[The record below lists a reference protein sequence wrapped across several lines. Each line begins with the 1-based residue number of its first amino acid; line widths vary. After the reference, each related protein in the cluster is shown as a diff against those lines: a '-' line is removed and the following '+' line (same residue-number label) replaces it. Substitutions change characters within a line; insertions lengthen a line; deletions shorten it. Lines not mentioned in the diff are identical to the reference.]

1 MKWNQLLRKEFTEII
16 KSKKILIPIIAVL
29 FVPILYAGMFLW
41 AFWDPYKQ
49 LDDLPVAV
57 VNLDKG
63 AVFDG
68 KPIEVGKGLVDNLK
82 DNTSFKWE
90 FVSEKEA
97 EKGMEGRK
105 YYMLVRIPDDFS
117 SNATTLL
124 KDDPKPLNLEY
135 IPNESL
141 NFLSSQIGG
150 TAIEKIKGE
159 VSSTLTKTYAEKMFD
174 SIQDVS
180 KGLAD
185 GAEGA
190 NKLHD
195 GSSELH
201 DGSSKVTDGLHTLQG
216 KSGEMK
222 DGAQKLADGS
232 NKLVDGSGK
241 VTNGLNTLNSKTGE
255 MQTGIGKLVDGSG
268 KVTDGLHVLNSNVG
282 IGKLVSGSGKVT
294 DGLHVLNSNAGIGK
308 LVSGSGKVTD
318 GLHVLNSN
326 AGIGKLVDGSGKVT
340 DGLHALNSN
349 AGIGKLVDGS
359 GKVTNGLN
367 MLNSKTG
374 EMQTGIGKLVSG
386 SGKVTDGLNTL
397 NSKTGEMQKGI
408 GELRDGSEKVTGGLN
423 ELVSKSGDL
432 KTGTTDLSNGMG
444 KLVEGR
450 SQLEKGS
457 QEIQKGLQDLNSN
470 VQKSAAGLEEM
481 QSKVPSIL
489 NTVNEKIDGAG
500 ANVNQLNELTQSTA
514 GDAKT
519 AAQDVAN
526 LQKQIESLPKEY
538 QEQLQPFIT
547 SAVKSTATVQQ
558 KAAGVAGG
566 TNKLNEEVKQL
577 KGEIHQTTNGLQ
589 NKLPN
594 PEGVKTLAGGIEKLT
609 NAQNEFVSKFHGFG
623 EGLDKAKIGANKLKD
638 GSVQLIDGVTQL
650 QSGSGKVTAGL
661 GELYAGANQMA
672 GGINQLA
679 DGSAQVTGGLGTV
692 SERAN
697 QMAGGINQLA
707 DGSSQVTGGL
717 GTVSV
722 GVSKLAD
729 GSGQVTD
736 GLGTVSVGVSKLADG
751 SGQVTGGLGTVSVGV
766 SKLADGS
773 SQVTGGLGTVSVAVN
788 QLADGSSQVTGG
800 LGTLSAGANQMSG
813 GITQLTDGSSQVTT
827 GLGTLNGGLNQ
838 MSTGSTQ
845 LIDGVNKLADGS
857 GKVTDGLV
865 KVNDGS
871 GELAEKLGEGAE
883 KTGEVKGTDKTYD
896 MFASPVKVKTEKM
909 AEVPNYGT
917 GFTPY
922 FLSLGLFVGALLLSI
937 VYPLRDTVGVP
948 KSGFSWF
955 ISKFGVL
962 LSVGI
967 IQAIVADVILLFGLG
982 VEVQSIPYFIL
993 FSIVTSLAFIA
1004 LIQCLVTAFGDAGRF
1019 IAIITLIIQLT
1030 TSAGTFPLELIPKF
1044 LQPFNAWLPMT
1055 YSVSGLKAVVSSG
1068 DFNFMWQN
1076 IGMLMIFIVVL
1087 SLGTIASLTLMHK
1100 RQFKNVAENQS
1111 VEA

>member
-1 MKWNQLLRKEFTEII
+1 MKGNQLLRKEFTQII

-97 EKGMEGRK
+97 KKGMEDRK

-124 KDDPKPLNLEY
+124 KDEPKPLNLEY

-222 DGAQKLADGS
+222 DGVGKLF
-232 NKLVDGSGK
+232 DGSGK
-241 VTNGLNTLNSKTGE
+241 VTAGLNTLNGKTGE
-255 MQTGIGKLVDGSG
+255 MQIGIGKLVD
-268 KVTDGLHVLNSNVG
+268 
-282 IGKLVSGSGKVT
+282 
-294 DGLHVLNSNAGIGK
+294 
-308 LVSGSGKVTD
+308 GSGKVTD

-326 AGIGKLVDGSGKVT
+326 AGIGKLVD
-340 DGLHALNSN
+340 
-349 AGIGKLVDGS
+349 
-359 GKVTNGLN
+359 
-367 MLNSKTG
+367 
-374 EMQTGIGKLVSG
+374 G

-423 ELVSKSGDL
+423 KLVSKSGEL
-432 KTGTTDLSNGMG
+432 QTGTTDLSNGMEA
-444 KLVEGR
+444 LVEGQ

-457 QEIQKGLQDLNSN
+457 QEIQKGLQELNSN
-470 VQKSAAGLEEM
+470 VQKSVAGLGEM
-481 QSKVPSIL
+481 QLKVPAIL

-500 ANVNQLNELTQSTA
+500 ANVNELNELTQSTA

-547 SAVKSTATVQQ
+547 NAVKSTATVQQ
-558 KAAGVAGG
+558 KSAGVAGG

-577 KGEIHQTTNGLQ
+577 KGEIDQKTSDAQ
-589 NKLPN
+589 NELPN
-594 PEGVKTLAGGIEKLT
+594 TAKLQSLTDGIEKLAS
-609 NAQNEFVSKFHGFG
+609 AQKGFVGNFQGFG
-623 EGLDKAKIGANKLKD
+623 TKLNAAKEGANKFKNES
-638 GSVQLIDGVTQL
+638 GQLID
-650 QSGSGKVTAGL
+650 A
-661 GELYAGANQMA
+661 
-672 GGINQLA
+672 INQLA
-679 DGSAQVTGGLGTV
+679 DGSGKVTGGLDTFSAV
-692 SERAN
+692 AN
-697 QMAGGINQLA
+697 QMAGG
-707 DGSSQVTGGL
+707 
-717 GTVSV
+717 
-722 GVSKLAD
+722 
-729 GSGQVTD
+729 
-736 GLGTVSVGVSKLADG
+736 
-751 SGQVTGGLGTVSVGV
+751 
-766 SKLADGS
+766 
-773 SQVTGGLGTVSVAVN
+773 VN
-788 QLADGSSQVTGG
+788 QLADGSSKVTGGLGQLSVGVTKLADGSNQVTGG
-800 LGTLSAGANQMSG
+800 LGTLSAGAGQMSG
-813 GITQLTDGSSQVTT
+813 GIMQLANGSGQVTT
-827 GLGTLNGGLNQ
+827 GLSTL
-838 MSTGSTQ
+838 SIGSIQ

-865 KVNDGS
+865 KVNNGS

-967 IQAIVADVILLFGLG
+967 IQAVVADVILLFGLG

-1076 IGMLMIFIVVL
+1076 IGILMIFIVVL
-1087 SLGTIASLTLMHK
+1087 SLGTIASLTWMHK
-1100 RQFKNVAENQS
+1100 RQFRNIAENQS
-1111 VEA
+1111 IEA

>member
-97 EKGMEGRK
+97 KKGMEGRK
-105 YYMLVRIPDDFS
+105 YYMLVRIPNDFS

-222 DGAQKLADGS
+222 DGVGKLADGS
-232 NKLVDGSGK
+232 NKLVDGSGKVTAGLNTLNSKTGIGKLQDGSGKVTDGLNTLNGKTGEMQTGIGKLVDGSGK

-255 MQTGIGKLVDGSG
+255 
-268 KVTDGLHVLNSNVG
+268 
-282 IGKLVSGSGKVT
+282 
-294 DGLHVLNSNAGIGK
+294 
-308 LVSGSGKVTD
+308 
-318 GLHVLNSN
+318 
-326 AGIGKLVDGSGKVT
+326 
-340 DGLHALNSN
+340 
-349 AGIGKLVDGS
+349 
-359 GKVTNGLN
+359 
-367 MLNSKTG
+367 
-374 EMQTGIGKLVSG
+374 
-386 SGKVTDGLNTL
+386 
-397 NSKTGEMQKGI
+397 
-408 GELRDGSEKVTGGLN
+408 LRDGSEKVTGGLN
-423 ELVSKSGDL
+423 KLVSKSGEL
-432 KTGTTDLSNGMG
+432 QTGTTDLSNGMG
-444 KLVEGR
+444 KLAEGQ

-457 QEIQKGLQDLNSN
+457 QEIQKGLQELNSN
-470 VQKSAAGLEEM
+470 VQKSAVGLEEM

-514 GDAKT
+514 GDAKN
-519 AAQDVAN
+519 AAQEVAN

-538 QEQLQPFIT
+538 QEQLQPFVT

-577 KGEIHQTTNGLQ
+577 TGEIHQTTNGLQ

-594 PEGVKTLAGGIEKLT
+594 PAGVKTLAGGVEKLT

-623 EGLDKAKIGANKLKD
+623 EGLDKAKIGADKLKD

-661 GELYAGANQMA
+661 GQLSAGA
-672 GGINQLA
+672 NQLA
-679 DGSAQVTGGLGTV
+679 DGSNQVTGGLGTLSV
-692 SERAN
+692 GAN

-717 GTVSV
+717 GTLSV
-722 GVSKLAD
+722 GVTKLAD
-729 GSGQVTD
+729 GS
-736 GLGTVSVGVSKLADG
+736 
-751 SGQVTGGLGTVSVGV
+751 
-766 SKLADGS
+766 
-773 SQVTGGLGTVSVAVN
+773 N
-788 QLADGSSQVTGG
+788 
-800 LGTLSAGANQMSG
+800 
-813 GITQLTDGSSQVTT
+813 QVTT
-827 GLGTLNGGLNQ
+827 GLGGLNGGLNK

-1068 DFNFMWQN
+1068 DFDFMWQN
-1076 IGMLMIFIVVL
+1076 VGVLMIFIVVL
-1087 SLGTIASLTLMHK
+1087 SLGTIASLTWMHK
-1100 RQFKNVAENQS
+1100 RQFRNIAENQS

>member
-1 MKWNQLLRKEFTEII
+1 MKGNQLLRKEFTEII

-63 AVFDG
+63 ALFDG

-82 DNTSFKWE
+82 DNKSFKWE

-97 EKGMEGRK
+97 KKGMEGRK

-124 KDDPKPLNLEY
+124 KDNPKPLNLEY

-150 TAIEKIKGE
+150 TAIEKIKTE

-222 DGAQKLADGS
+222 DGVQKLADGS

-241 VTNGLNTLNSKTGE
+241 VTAGLNTLNSKTGE
-255 MQTGIGKLVDGSG
+255 MQTGIGKLQDGSG
-268 KVTDGLHVLNSNVG
+268 KVTG
-282 IGKLVSGSGKVT
+282 
-294 DGLHVLNSNAGIGK
+294 
-308 LVSGSGKVTD
+308 
-318 GLHVLNSN
+318 
-326 AGIGKLVDGSGKVT
+326 
-340 DGLHALNSN
+340 
-349 AGIGKLVDGS
+349 
-359 GKVTNGLN
+359 
-367 MLNSKTG
+367 
-374 EMQTGIGKLVSG
+374 
-386 SGKVTDGLNTL
+386 GLNTL
-397 NSKTGEMQKGI
+397 NSKT

-423 ELVSKSGDL
+423 KLVSKSVEL
-432 KTGTTDLSNGMG
+432 QTGTTNLSNGMG
-444 KLVEGR
+444 KLVEGQ

-457 QEIQKGLQDLNSN
+457 QAIQKGLQDLNSN

-481 QSKVPSIL
+481 QAKVPSIL

-500 ANVNQLNELTQSTA
+500 ANVNRLNELTQSTA
-514 GDAKT
+514 GDAKN
-519 AAQDVAN
+519 AAQEVAN

-547 SAVKSTATVQQ
+547 SAVKSTETVQQ

-566 TNKLNEEVKQL
+566 TNKLNEQVKQL
-577 KGEIHQTTNGLQ
+577 KGEIDQKTSGLQ

-594 PEGVKTLAGGIEKLT
+594 SEGVKTLADGIEKLT
-609 NAQNEFVSKFHGFG
+609 NAQNEFVSKFYGFG
-623 EGLDKAKIGANKLKD
+623 EGLDNAKIGADKLKD

-661 GELYAGANQMA
+661 GQLSAG
-672 GGINQLA
+672 
-679 DGSAQVTGGLGTV
+679 
-692 SERAN
+692 
-697 QMAGGINQLA
+697 
-707 DGSSQVTGGL
+707 
-717 GTVSV
+717 
-722 GVSKLAD
+722 
-729 GSGQVTD
+729 
-736 GLGTVSVGVSKLADG
+736 
-751 SGQVTGGLGTVSVGV
+751 
-766 SKLADGS
+766 
-773 SQVTGGLGTVSVAVN
+773 VN
-788 QLADGSSQVTGG
+788 QLADGSSKVTGG
-800 LGTLSAGANQMSG
+800 LGTLSAGANQMTG
-813 GITQLTDGSSQVTT
+813 GITQLADGSSQVTT

-838 MSTGSTQ
+838 MSNGSIQ

-896 MFASPVKVKTEKM
+896 MFASPVKVKTEKI

-993 FSIVTSLAFIA
+993 FSIITSLAFIA

-1019 IAIITLIIQLT
+1019 IAIITLIMQLT

-1068 DFNFMWQN
+1068 DFDFMWQN

>member
-1 MKWNQLLRKEFTEII
+1 MKGNQLLRKEFTQII

-97 EKGMEGRK
+97 KKGMEGRK

-124 KDDPKPLNLEY
+124 KDEPKPLNLEY

-190 NKLHD
+190 SKLHD

-222 DGAQKLADGS
+222 DGVQKLADGS

-255 MQTGIGKLVDGSG
+255 MQIGIGKLVDGSG
-268 KVTDGLHVLNSNVG
+268 KVTDGLHVLNSN
-282 IGKLVSGSGKVT
+282 
-294 DGLHVLNSNAGIGK
+294 AGIGK
-308 LVSGSGKVTD
+308 L
-318 GLHVLNSN
+318 
-326 AGIGKLVDGSGKVT
+326 I
-340 DGLHALNSN
+340 
-349 AGIGKLVDGS
+349 DGS

-367 MLNSKTG
+367 TLNSKTG
-374 EMQTGIGKLVSG
+374 EMQTGIGKLIDG

-408 GELRDGSEKVTGGLN
+408 DELHDGSEKVTGGLN
-423 ELVSKSGDL
+423 KLVSKSGEL
-432 KTGTTDLSNGMG
+432 KIGTTDLSNGMEA
-444 KLVEGR
+444 LVEGQR
-450 SQLEKGS
+450 QLEKWS
-457 QEIQKGLQDLNSN
+457 QEIQKGLQDLSSN
-470 VQKSAAGLEEM
+470 VQKSTAALEEM
-481 QSKVPSIL
+481 QSKDPAIL
-489 NTVNEKIDGAG
+489 STVNEKIDGAG

-514 GDAKT
+514 GDAKN

-547 SAVKSTATVQQ
+547 NAVKSTATVQQ

-577 KGEIHQTTNGLQ
+577 KGEINQKTGNGQ
-589 NKLPN
+589 SKLPN
-594 PEGVKTLAGGIEKLT
+594 PAELQSLTVGIERLSSAQTGVVEKFQGFGVKLN
-609 NAQNEFVSKFHGFG
+609 NAKE
-623 EGLDKAKIGANKLKD
+623 GANTLKNESGHLIDAINQLAD
-638 GSVQLIDGVTQL
+638 GSD
-650 QSGSGKVTAGL
+650 KVTGGL
-661 GELYAGANQMA
+661 GALSAGANQMA
-672 GGINQLA
+672 GG
-679 DGSAQVTGGLGTV
+679 
-692 SERAN
+692 
-697 QMAGGINQLA
+697 
-707 DGSSQVTGGL
+707 
-717 GTVSV
+717 
-722 GVSKLAD
+722 
-729 GSGQVTD
+729 
-736 GLGTVSVGVSKLADG
+736 
-751 SGQVTGGLGTVSVGV
+751 
-766 SKLADGS
+766 
-773 SQVTGGLGTVSVAVN
+773 VN
-788 QLADGSSQVTGG
+788 QLANGSSQVTGG
-800 LGTLSAGANQMSG
+800 LGTLSAGANQMAG
-813 GITQLTDGSSQVTT
+813 GVNQLATGSSQVTGGLGTLSVGVSKLADGSKQVT
-827 GLGTLNGGLNQ
+827 GGLGSLSVGVNQMAGGVTQLADGSGQVTTGIGTLNGGLNK

-845 LIDGVNKLADGS
+845 LNDGVNKLADGS

-967 IQAIVADVILLFGLG
+967 IQAVVADVILLFGLG

-1076 IGMLMIFIVVL
+1076 IGILMIFIVAL
-1087 SLGTIASLTLMHK
+1087 SLGTIASLTWMHK
-1100 RQFKNVAENQS
+1100 RQFRNIAENQS
-1111 VEA
+1111 IEA

>member
-97 EKGMEGRK
+97 KKGMEGRK
-105 YYMLVRIPDDFS
+105 YYMLVRIPDNFS

-222 DGAQKLADGS
+222 DGVQKLADGS
-232 NKLVDGSGK
+232 NKLVDGSGKVTNGLNTLNSKTGEMQIGIGKLLDGSGK

-268 KVTDGLHVLNSNVG
+268 KVTDGL
-282 IGKLVSGSGKVT
+282 
-294 DGLHVLNSNAGIGK
+294 
-308 LVSGSGKVTD
+308 
-318 GLHVLNSN
+318 
-326 AGIGKLVDGSGKVT
+326 
-340 DGLHALNSN
+340 
-349 AGIGKLVDGS
+349 
-359 GKVTNGLN
+359 
-367 MLNSKTG
+367 
-374 EMQTGIGKLVSG
+374 
-386 SGKVTDGLNTL
+386 NTL

-423 ELVSKSGDL
+423 QLVSKSGEL
-432 KTGTTDLSNGMG
+432 KAGTTDLSNGMG
-444 KLVEGR
+444 KLAEGQ
-450 SQLEKGS
+450 SQLEKWS

-470 VQKSAAGLEEM
+470 VQKSAAGLGEM
-481 QSKVPSIL
+481 QSEIPSIL
-489 NTVNEKIDGAG
+489 NAVNEKIDGAG
-500 ANVNQLNELTQSTA
+500 ENVNQLNELTQSTA
-514 GDAKT
+514 GDAKN
-519 AAQDVAN
+519 AAQEVAN

-558 KAAGVAGG
+558 KASGVAGG

-577 KGEIHQTTNGLQ
+577 KGEIHQKTNGLQ

-594 PEGVKTLAGGIEKLT
+594 PAGVKTLAGGIEKLT

-623 EGLDKAKIGANKLKD
+623 EGLDNAKIGADKLKD

-650 QSGSGKVTAGL
+650 QNGSGKVTAGL
-661 GELYAGANQMA
+661 GALSAGANQMA
-672 GGINQLA
+672 GG
-679 DGSAQVTGGLGTV
+679 
-692 SERAN
+692 
-697 QMAGGINQLA
+697 
-707 DGSSQVTGGL
+707 
-717 GTVSV
+717 
-722 GVSKLAD
+722 
-729 GSGQVTD
+729 
-736 GLGTVSVGVSKLADG
+736 
-751 SGQVTGGLGTVSVGV
+751 
-766 SKLADGS
+766 
-773 SQVTGGLGTVSVAVN
+773 VN

-800 LGTLSAGANQMSG
+800 LGTLSAGANQMAG
-813 GITQLTDGSSQVTT
+813 GVNQLADGSSQVTGGLGTLSVGANQMTGGVNQLADGSGQVTT
-827 GLGTLNGGLNQ
+827 GLGTLNGGLNK

-967 IQAIVADVILLFGLG
+967 IQAVVADIILLFGLG

-1076 IGMLMIFIVVL
+1076 IGILMIFIVVL
-1087 SLGTIASLTLMHK
+1087 SLGTIASLTWMHK
-1100 RQFKNVAENQS
+1100 RQFRNIAENQS
-1111 VEA
+1111 IEA

>member
-1 MKWNQLLRKEFTEII
+1 MKGNQLLRKEFTQII

-97 EKGMEGRK
+97 KKGMEGRK

-124 KDDPKPLNLEY
+124 KDEPKPLNLEY

-159 VSSTLTKTYAEKMFD
+159 VASTLTKTYAEKMFD

-190 NKLHD
+190 SKLHD
-195 GSSELH
+195 GSNELH
-201 DGSSKVTDGLHTLQG
+201 DGSSKVTEGLHTLQG

-222 DGAQKLADGS
+222 DGVQKLADGS
-232 NKLVDGSGK
+232 NKLQDGSGK
-241 VTNGLNTLNSKTGE
+241 VTAGLNTLNSKNGIGKLQDGSGKVTDGLNMLNSKTGE

-268 KVTDGLHVLNSNVG
+268 KVTN
-282 IGKLVSGSGKVT
+282 
-294 DGLHVLNSNAGIGK
+294 
-308 LVSGSGKVTD
+308 
-318 GLHVLNSN
+318 
-326 AGIGKLVDGSGKVT
+326 
-340 DGLHALNSN
+340 
-349 AGIGKLVDGS
+349 
-359 GKVTNGLN
+359 
-367 MLNSKTG
+367 
-374 EMQTGIGKLVSG
+374 
-386 SGKVTDGLNTL
+386 GLNTL
-397 NSKTGEMQKGI
+397 NSKTGE
-408 GELRDGSEKVTGGLN
+408 LRDGSEKVTDGLN
-423 ELVSKSGDL
+423 KLVSKSGEL
-432 KTGTTDLSNGMG
+432 QTGTTDLSNGMG
-444 KLVEGR
+444 KLAEGQ

-457 QEIQKGLQDLNSN
+457 QEIQKGLQELNSN
-470 VQKSAAGLEEM
+470 VQKSAGALAEM

-500 ANVNQLNELTQSTA
+500 ANVNQLNEFTQSTA

-526 LQKQIESLPKEY
+526 LQKQIEGLPKEY
-538 QEQLQPFIT
+538 QEQLQPFVT

-577 KGEIHQTTNGLQ
+577 KGEISEKTSGMQS
-589 NKLPN
+589 KMPN
-594 PEGVKTLAGGIEKLT
+594 PEDVGNLTSGIKKLT
-609 NAQNEFVSKFHGFG
+609 NAQNEFVSKFQGLG
-623 EGLDKAKIGANKLKD
+623 EGLGNAKVGVDKLKN

-661 GELYAGANQMA
+661 GQLSAGA
-672 GGINQLA
+672 NQLA
-679 DGSAQVTGGLGTV
+679 DGSNQVTGGLGTLSV
-692 SERAN
+692 GAN

-717 GTVSV
+717 GTLSV
-722 GVSKLAD
+722 GVTKLAD
-729 GSGQVTD
+729 GS
-736 GLGTVSVGVSKLADG
+736 
-751 SGQVTGGLGTVSVGV
+751 
-766 SKLADGS
+766 
-773 SQVTGGLGTVSVAVN
+773 N
-788 QLADGSSQVTGG
+788 
-800 LGTLSAGANQMSG
+800 
-813 GITQLTDGSSQVTT
+813 QVTT
-827 GLGTLNGGLNQ
+827 GLGNLNGGLNQ

-1076 IGMLMIFIVVL
+1076 VGVLMIFIVVL
-1087 SLGTIASLTLMHK
+1087 SLGTIASLTWMHK
-1100 RQFKNVAENQS
+1100 RQFRNIAENQS
-1111 VEA
+1111 IEA

>member
-1 MKWNQLLRKEFTEII
+1 M
-16 KSKKILIPIIAVL
+16 
-29 FVPILYAGMFLW
+29 
-41 AFWDPYKQ
+41 
-49 LDDLPVAV
+49 
-57 VNLDKG
+57 
-63 AVFDG
+63 
-68 KPIEVGKGLVDNLK
+68 
-82 DNTSFKWE
+82 
-90 FVSEKEA
+90 
-97 EKGMEGRK
+97 
-105 YYMLVRIPDDFS
+105 
-117 SNATTLL
+117 
-124 KDDPKPLNLEY
+124 
-135 IPNESL
+135 
-141 NFLSSQIGG
+141 QIGIG
-150 TAIEKIKGE
+150 
-159 VSSTLTKTYAEKMFD
+159 
-174 SIQDVS
+174 
-180 KGLAD
+180 
-185 GAEGA
+185 
-190 NKLHD
+190 
-195 GSSELH
+195 
-201 DGSSKVTDGLHTLQG
+201 
-216 KSGEMK
+216 
-222 DGAQKLADGS
+222 
-232 NKLVDGSGK
+232 KLVDGSGK
-241 VTNGLNTLNSKTGE
+241 VTNGLNTLNSKTSE
-255 MQTGIGKLVDGSG
+255 MQ
-268 KVTDGLHVLNSNVG
+268 
-282 IGKLVSGSGKVT
+282 
-294 DGLHVLNSNAGIGK
+294 
-308 LVSGSGKVTD
+308 
-318 GLHVLNSN
+318 
-326 AGIGKLVDGSGKVT
+326 AGIGKLVD
-340 DGLHALNSN
+340 
-349 AGIGKLVDGS
+349 
-359 GKVTNGLN
+359 
-367 MLNSKTG
+367 
-374 EMQTGIGKLVSG
+374 G

-408 GELRDGSEKVTGGLN
+408 GELHDGSEKLTGGLN
-423 ELVSKSGDL
+423 KLVSKSGEL
-432 KTGTTDLSNGMG
+432 QTGTTDLSNGMEQ
-444 KLVEGR
+444 LVGGQN
-450 SQLEKGS
+450 QLEVAS
-457 QEIQKGLQDLNSN
+457 QKIEKGLQDLNSK
-470 VQKSAAGLEEM
+470 VKSSAAGLEEI
-481 QSKVPSIL
+481 QSKGPSIL

-514 GDAKT
+514 GDAKN
-519 AAQDVAN
+519 AEQEVVN

-577 KGEIHQTTNGLQ
+577 KGEINQKTSDAQ

-594 PEGVKTLAGGIEKLT
+594 TAKLDSLTEGIEKL
-609 NAQNEFVSKFHGFG
+609 ASVQKGFVENFQGFG
-623 EGLDKAKIGANKLKD
+623 KNLNVAKEGANKFKNES
-638 GSVQLIDGVTQL
+638 GQLIDAINQL
-650 QSGSGKVTAGL
+650 ADGSGKVTGGL
-661 GELYAGANQMA
+661 GALSAGANQMA
-672 GGINQLA
+672 GG
-679 DGSAQVTGGLGTV
+679 VH
-692 SERAN
+692 
-697 QMAGGINQLA
+697 QLA

-717 GTVSV
+717 GQLSA
-722 GVSKLAD
+722 GAN
-729 GSGQVTD
+729 QM
-736 GLGTVSVGVSKLADG
+736 A
-751 SGQVTGGLGTVSVGV
+751 GG
-766 SKLADGS
+766 
-773 SQVTGGLGTVSVAVN
+773 VN

-800 LGTLSAGANQMSG
+800 LGTLSVGANQMAG
-813 GITQLTDGSSQVTT
+813 GVNQLADGSGQVTT
-827 GLGTLNGGLNQ
+827 GLGTL
-838 MSTGSTQ
+838 STGSTQ

-993 FSIVTSLAFIA
+993 FSVVTSLAFIA

-1019 IAIITLIIQLT
+1019 IAIITLIMQLT

-1068 DFNFMWQN
+1068 DFDFMWQN

>member
-1 MKWNQLLRKEFTEII
+1 MKWHKLLSKEFAEII

-41 AFWDPYKQ
+41 AFWDPYEQ

-63 AVFDG
+63 AELDG

-82 DNTSFKWE
+82 DNKSFKWE

-97 EKGMEGRK
+97 KEGMEGRK

-150 TAIEKIKGE
+150 TAIEKIKSE
-159 VSSTLTKTYAEKMFD
+159 VSSTLTKTYVEKMFD
-174 SIQDVS
+174 SIKDVS

-185 GAEGA
+185 GADGA

-195 GSSELH
+195 GASELH

-222 DGAQKLADGS
+222 DGVQTLADGS

-255 MQTGIGKLVDGSG
+255 MQIGIGKLQD
-268 KVTDGLHVLNSNVG
+268 
-282 IGKLVSGSGKVT
+282 GSGKVT

-308 LVSGSGKVTD
+308 LQ
-318 GLHVLNSN
+318 
-326 AGIGKLVDGSGKVT
+326 DGSGKVT

-359 GKVTNGLN
+359 GKVTDGLN
-367 MLNSKTG
+367 TLNSKTG
-374 EMQTGIGKLVSG
+374 EMQTGIGKLVDG
-386 SGKVTDGLNTL
+386 SGKVTGGLNTL

-408 GELRDGSEKVTGGLN
+408 GELHDGSEKVTDGLN
-423 ELVSKSGDL
+423 KLVSKSGEL
-432 KTGTTDLSNGMG
+432 KTGTTELSNGMEQI
-444 KLVEGR
+444 VGR
-450 SQLEKGS
+450 QSELEKGS

-470 VQKSAAGLEEM
+470 VQNAAAGLEEM

-489 NTVNEKIDGAG
+489 NTVNQKIDGAG
-500 ANVNQLNELTQSTA
+500 ENINQLNELTQSTA
-514 GDAKT
+514 GDAKN
-519 AAQDVAN
+519 AAQEVAN

-558 KAAGVAGG
+558 KATGVASG

-577 KGEIHQTTNGLQ
+577 KGEINQTTNGLQ

-623 EGLDKAKIGANKLKD
+623 EGLDNAKIGADKLKD
-638 GSVQLIDGVTQL
+638 RSVQLIDGVTQL
-650 QSGSGKVTAGL
+650 QSGSGKVTVGL
-661 GELYAGANQMA
+661 GQLSAEANQMA

-679 DGSAQVTGGLGTV
+679 DGSGQVTGGLGTL

-717 GTVSV
+717 GTVSE

-729 GSGQVTD
+729 GSG
-736 GLGTVSVGVSKLADG
+736 K
-751 SGQVTGGLGTVSVGV
+751 VTGGLGTVSVV
-766 SKLADGS
+766 VTKLEDGS
-773 SQVTGGLGTVSVAVN
+773 N
-788 QLADGSSQVTGG
+788 QVTGG
-800 LGTLSAGANQMSG
+800 LGTLSVGANQMAG
-813 GITQLTDGSSQVTT
+813 GVNQLADGSGQVTT
-827 GLGTLNGGLNQ
+827 GLGTLNGGLNK

-845 LIDGVNKLADGS
+845 LIDGVNKLTDGS

-896 MFASPVKVKTEKM
+896 MFASPVKVKVEKM

-1019 IAIITLIIQLT
+1019 IAIITLIMQLT

-1055 YSVSGLKAVVSSG
+1055 YSVSGFKAVVSSG

-1076 IGMLMIFIVVL
+1076 IGILMIFIVVL
-1087 SLGTIASLTLMHK
+1087 SLGTIASLTWMHK
-1100 RQFKNVAENQS
+1100 RQFKNIAENQS

>member
-1 MKWNQLLRKEFTEII
+1 MKGNQLLRKEFTEII

-82 DNTSFKWE
+82 DNKSFKWE

-97 EKGMEGRK
+97 KKGMEGRK

-159 VSSTLTKTYAEKMFD
+159 VASTLTKTYAEKMFD

-222 DGAQKLADGS
+222 DGVGKLF
-232 NKLVDGSGK
+232 DGSGK
-241 VTNGLNTLNSKTGE
+241 VTAGLNTLNSKTGE
-255 MQTGIGKLVDGSG
+255 MQIGIGKLVD
-268 KVTDGLHVLNSNVG
+268 
-282 IGKLVSGSGKVT
+282 
-294 DGLHVLNSNAGIGK
+294 
-308 LVSGSGKVTD
+308 GSGKVTD

-340 DGLHALNSN
+340 DGL
-349 AGIGKLVDGS
+349 
-359 GKVTNGLN
+359 
-367 MLNSKTG
+367 
-374 EMQTGIGKLVSG
+374 
-386 SGKVTDGLNTL
+386 NTL
-397 NSKTGEMQKGI
+397 NSKTGEMKKGI
-408 GELRDGSEKVTGGLN
+408 SELHDGSEKVTNGLSI
-423 ELVSKSGDL
+423 LVSKTGGL
-432 KTGTTDLSNGMG
+432 KTGTTELSNGME
-444 KLVEGR
+444 KLAGGQ

-457 QEIQKGLQDLNSN
+457 QEIQKGLQELNN
-470 VQKSAAGLEEM
+470 KVQNSVAGLEEM
-481 QSKVPSIL
+481 QLKVPAIL

-500 ANVNQLNELTQSTA
+500 ANVNQLNEFTQSTA

-519 AAQDVAN
+519 AAQEVAN

-538 QEQLQPFIT
+538 QEQLQPFIA
-547 SAVKSTATVQQ
+547 SAVKSTTTVQQ

-577 KGEIHQTTNGLQ
+577 KGEIGEIGEKTSGMQS
-589 NKLPN
+589 KMPN
-594 PEGVKTLAGGIEKLT
+594 PEDIGNLTSGIKKLA
-609 NAQNEFVSKFHGFG
+609 NAQNEFVSKFHGLG
-623 EGLDKAKIGANKLKD
+623 EGLGNAKVGADRLKN
-638 GSVQLIDGVTQL
+638 GSGQLIDGVNQL
-650 QSGSGKVTAGL
+650 FDGSGKVTEGL
-661 GELYAGANQMA
+661 GTLSVGANQMA
-672 GGINQLA
+672 GG
-679 DGSAQVTGGLGTV
+679 
-692 SERAN
+692 
-697 QMAGGINQLA
+697 
-707 DGSSQVTGGL
+707 
-717 GTVSV
+717 
-722 GVSKLAD
+722 
-729 GSGQVTD
+729 
-736 GLGTVSVGVSKLADG
+736 
-751 SGQVTGGLGTVSVGV
+751 
-766 SKLADGS
+766 
-773 SQVTGGLGTVSVAVN
+773 VN

-800 LGTLSAGANQMSG
+800 LGQLSVGVTKLADGSSQVTGGLDTLSAGAGQMSG
-813 GITQLTDGSSQVTT
+813 GIMQLANGSGQVTT
-827 GLGTLNGGLNQ
+827 GLGTL
-838 MSTGSTQ
+838 STGSTQ

-1019 IAIITLIIQLT
+1019 IAIITLIMQLT

-1068 DFNFMWQN
+1068 DFYFMWQN

>member
-255 MQTGIGKLVDGSG
+255 MQTGIGKLQDGSQ
-268 KVTDGLHVLNSNVG
+268 KVT
-282 IGKLVSGSGKVT
+282 
-294 DGLHVLNSNAGIGK
+294 A
-308 LVSGSGKVTD
+308 
-318 GLHVLNSN
+318 
-326 AGIGKLVDGSGKVT
+326 
-340 DGLHALNSN
+340 
-349 AGIGKLVDGS
+349 
-359 GKVTNGLN
+359 
-367 MLNSKTG
+367 
-374 EMQTGIGKLVSG
+374 
-386 SGKVTDGLNTL
+386 GLNTL
-397 NSKTGEMQKGI
+397 VN
-408 GELRDGSEKVTGGLN
+408 
-423 ELVSKSGDL
+423 KSGEL
-432 KTGTTDLSNGMG
+432 KTGTNELAAGMEQ
-444 KLVEGR
+444 LVGGQ
-450 SQLEKGS
+450 SQLEGVS
-457 QEIQKGLQDLNSN
+457 QKIEKGLQELDSK
-470 VQKSAAGLEEM
+470 VKSSAAGLEEM
-481 QSKVPSIL
+481 QAKVPTIL
-489 NTVNEKIDGAG
+489 NKVNEKIDGAEK
-500 ANVNQLNELTQSTA
+500 NVNQLNGFTQSTA
-514 GDAKT
+514 GDAKN

-538 QEQLQPFIT
+538 QEQLQPYIT
-547 SAVKSTATVQQ
+547 NAAKSTATVQQ
-558 KAAGVAGG
+558 KVAVVSGG
-566 TNKLNEEVKQL
+566 TKTLNEEVNQL
-577 KGEIHQTTNGLQ
+577 KGEINQKASEMQ

-594 PEGVKTLAGGIEKLT
+594 SGGINTLTDGITKLM
-609 NAQNEFVSKFHGFG
+609 NAQNQFVSKFHGFG
-623 EGLDKAKIGANKLKD
+623 EGLNNAKVGVNKLNK
-638 GSVQLIDGVTQL
+638 GSDQLIDGVTQL
-650 QSGSGKVTAGL
+650 
-661 GELYAGANQMA
+661 
-672 GGINQLA
+672 
-679 DGSAQVTGGLGTV
+679 
-692 SERAN
+692 
-697 QMAGGINQLA
+697 A
-707 DGSSQVTGGL
+707 DGSS
-717 GTVSV
+717 
-722 GVSKLAD
+722 K
-729 GSGQVTD
+729 
-736 GLGTVSVGVSKLADG
+736 
-751 SGQVTGGLGTVSVGV
+751 
-766 SKLADGS
+766 
-773 SQVTGGLGTVSVAVN
+773 
-788 QLADGSSQVTGG
+788 VTGG

-813 GITQLTDGSSQVTT
+813 GITQLVDGSSQVTT

-1055 YSVSGLKAVVSSG
+1055 YSVSGLKAVVLSG

>member
-1 MKWNQLLRKEFTEII
+1 MKWHKLLSKEFAEII

-41 AFWDPYKQ
+41 AFWDPYEQ

-63 AVFDG
+63 AELDG

-82 DNTSFKWE
+82 DNKSFKWE

-97 EKGMEGRK
+97 KEGMEGRK

-174 SIQDVS
+174 SIKDVS

-195 GSSELH
+195 GASELH

-222 DGAQKLADGS
+222 DGVQKLADGS
-232 NKLVDGSGK
+232 NKLQDGSGK
-241 VTNGLNTLNSKTGE
+241 VTDGLNTLNSKTGE
-255 MQTGIGKLVDGSG
+255 MQTGIGKLQD
-268 KVTDGLHVLNSNVG
+268 
-282 IGKLVSGSGKVT
+282 
-294 DGLHVLNSNAGIGK
+294 
-308 LVSGSGKVTD
+308 GSGKVTD

-349 AGIGKLVDGS
+349 AGIGKLLD
-359 GKVTNGLN
+359 
-367 MLNSKTG
+367 
-374 EMQTGIGKLVSG
+374 G
-386 SGKVTDGLNTL
+386 SGKVTDGLHAL

-408 GELRDGSEKVTGGLN
+408 GELRDGSEKVTDGLN
-423 ELVSKSGDL
+423 KLVSKSGEL
-432 KTGTTDLSNGMG
+432 KTGTTDLSNGMEQ
-444 KLVEGR
+444 LVGGQ
-450 SQLEKGS
+450 SQLEEVS
-457 QEIQKGLQDLNSN
+457 QKIEKGLEDLNRTVKN
-470 VQKSAAGLEEM
+470 SAAGLEEM
-481 QSKVPSIL
+481 QSKGPSIL

-558 KAAGVAGG
+558 KATGVASG

-577 KGEIHQTTNGLQ
+577 KGEIDQKTSDAQ

-594 PEGVKTLAGGIEKLT
+594 TAKLHSLTDGIEKLVS
-609 NAQNEFVSKFHGFG
+609 AQKGFVENFQGFG
-623 EGLDKAKIGANKLKD
+623 KNLNAAKEGANKFKNES
-638 GSVQLIDGVTQL
+638 GQLIDAINQL
-650 QSGSGKVTAGL
+650 ADGSGKVTGGL
-661 GELYAGANQMA
+661 DTLSAGANQMA
-672 GGINQLA
+672 GG
-679 DGSAQVTGGLGTV
+679 VT
-692 SERAN
+692 
-697 QMAGGINQLA
+697 
-707 DGSSQVTGGL
+707 
-717 GTVSV
+717 
-722 GVSKLAD
+722 K
-729 GSGQVTD
+729 
-736 GLGTVSVGVSKLADG
+736 
-751 SGQVTGGLGTVSVGV
+751 
-766 SKLADGS
+766 
-773 SQVTGGLGTVSVAVN
+773 
-788 QLADGSSQVTGG
+788 LADGSSQVTGG
-800 LGTLSAGANQMSG
+800 LGTLSGGVSKLADGSGKVTGGLGTLSVGTNQMIG
-813 GITQLTDGSSQVTT
+813 GVNQLADGSGQVTT
-827 GLGTLNGGLNQ
+827 GLGTLNGGLNK

-967 IQAIVADVILLFGLG
+967 IQAIVADVILLFWLG

-993 FSIVTSLAFIA
+993 FSIVTSLAFIS

-1030 TSAGTFPLELIPKF
+1030 TSAGTFPLELIPKY

-1076 IGMLMIFIVVL
+1076 IGILMIFIVVL
-1087 SLGTIASLTLMHK
+1087 SLGTIASLTWMHK
-1100 RQFKNVAENQS
+1100 RQFKNIAENQS
-1111 VEA
+1111 IEA

>member
-1 MKWNQLLRKEFTEII
+1 MKWHKLLSKEFAEII

-41 AFWDPYKQ
+41 AFWDPYEQ

-63 AVFDG
+63 AELDG

-82 DNTSFKWE
+82 DNKSFKWE
-90 FVSEKEA
+90 FVSEREAKE
-97 EKGMEGRK
+97 GMEGRK

-174 SIQDVS
+174 SIKDVS

-195 GSSELH
+195 GASELH

-222 DGAQKLADGS
+222 GGVQKLADGS

-241 VTNGLNTLNSKTGE
+241 VTTGLNTLNSKTGE
-255 MQTGIGKLVDGSG
+255 MQIGIGKLQDGS
-268 KVTDGLHVLNSNVG
+268 
-282 IGKLVSGSGKVT
+282 
-294 DGLHVLNSNAGIGK
+294 
-308 LVSGSGKVTD
+308 
-318 GLHVLNSN
+318 
-326 AGIGKLVDGSGKVT
+326 
-340 DGLHALNSN
+340 
-349 AGIGKLVDGS
+349 
-359 GKVTNGLN
+359 
-367 MLNSKTG
+367 
-374 EMQTGIGKLVSG
+374 Q
-386 SGKVTDGLNTL
+386 KVTDGLNTL
-397 NSKTGEMQKGI
+397 AN
-408 GELRDGSEKVTGGLN
+408 
-423 ELVSKSGDL
+423 KSGEL
-432 KTGTTDLSNGMG
+432 KTGTNELANGME
-444 KLVEGR
+444 KLVGGQ
-450 SQLEKGS
+450 SQLEEGS
-457 QEIQKGLQDLNSN
+457 QKIENGLQDLNST
-470 VQKSAAGLEEM
+470 VKHSVVGLEEM
-481 QSKVPSIL
+481 QAKVPSIL
-489 NTVNEKIDGAG
+489 NTVNEKMNGA
-500 ANVNQLNELTQSTA
+500 AENVNQLNEFTQSTA

-538 QEQLQPFIT
+538 QEKLQPYIT
-547 SAVKSTATVQQ
+547 NAAKSTATVQQ
-558 KAAGVAGG
+558 KAIGVAGG
-566 TNKLNEEVKQL
+566 TNKLNEEVRQL
-577 KGEIHQTTNGLQ
+577 KGEITQTTSDAQ

-594 PEGVKTLAGGIEKLT
+594 TAKLQSLTEGIEKLL

-623 EGLDKAKIGANKLKD
+623 EGLSNAKVGVDKLNN
-638 GSVQLIDGVTQL
+638 GSGQLIDGVTQL
-650 QSGSGKVTAGL
+650 
-661 GELYAGANQMA
+661 
-672 GGINQLA
+672 
-679 DGSAQVTGGLGTV
+679 
-692 SERAN
+692 
-697 QMAGGINQLA
+697 A
-707 DGSSQVTGGL
+707 DGSS
-717 GTVSV
+717 
-722 GVSKLAD
+722 K
-729 GSGQVTD
+729 
-736 GLGTVSVGVSKLADG
+736 
-751 SGQVTGGLGTVSVGV
+751 
-766 SKLADGS
+766 
-773 SQVTGGLGTVSVAVN
+773 
-788 QLADGSSQVTGG
+788 VTGG
-800 LGTLSAGANQMSG
+800 LGTLSVGASQMTG
-813 GITQLTDGSSQVTT
+813 GITQLEDGSSKVTT
-827 GLGTLNGGLNQ
+827 GIGTLNGGLNK

-845 LIDGVNKLADGS
+845 LIDGVNKLTDGS

-871 GELAEKLGEGAE
+871 GTLAEKLGEGAE

-1030 TSAGTFPLELIPKF
+1030 TSAGTFPLELIPKY

-1055 YSVSGLKAVVSSG
+1055 YSVSGFKAVVSSG

-1076 IGMLMIFIVVL
+1076 IGILMIFIVVL
-1087 SLGTIASLTLMHK
+1087 SLGTIASLTWMHK
-1100 RQFKNVAENQS
+1100 RQFKNIAENQS

>member
-97 EKGMEGRK
+97 KKGMEGRK

-159 VSSTLTKTYAEKMFD
+159 VASTLTKTYAEKMFD

-222 DGAQKLADGS
+222 DG
-232 NKLVDGSGK
+232 V
-241 VTNGLNTLNSKTGE
+241 
-255 MQTGIGKLVDGSG
+255 GKLFDGSG
-268 KVTDGLHVLNSNVG
+268 KVTDGLYTLQGKSGEMTVG
-282 IGKLVSGSGKVT
+282 INKL
-294 DGLHVLNSNAGIGK
+294 L
-308 LVSGSGKVTD
+308 
-318 GLHVLNSN
+318 
-326 AGIGKLVDGSGKVT
+326 DGSGQVT
-340 DGLHALNSN
+340 AGLYTLQGKSGEMTTGIAKLLN
-349 AGIGKLVDGS
+349 GS
-359 GKVTNGLN
+359 SEVTNGVNKLTAGSSQLTNNLN
-367 MLNSKTG
+367 TFGNKTG
-374 EMQTGIGKLVSG
+374 ELQKGVDDLSIG
-386 SGKVTDGLNTL
+386 SGQLYGGLNDLTGRFITFNNGLHDASLGSSDLKKGATNLSNGMKTL
-397 NSKTGEMQKGI
+397 DSAQGNLEQGAQNIQQGLQNLNNQLEGFKTGSLNVKPN
-408 GELRDGSEKVTGGLN
+408 VTGSLKQVNDKINGAENNIKQLDATAQSNVENANKAMQDVAALQEQIKGLPEEYQEKLKPFITNATNSTAVVQKNSAGVAGTTGHLKTEVSNLKENVSETVNGLQTELPNPQVLKELAMGVEKLTNGQNGFVTKFQEFGKGLDEAKSGTVKIEEGSQLLDGGISKLAENGPKLINGLN
-423 ELVSKSGDL
+423 EL
-432 KTGTTDLSNGMG
+432 
-444 KLVEGR
+444 
-450 SQLEKGS
+450 
-457 QEIQKGLQDLNSN
+457 
-470 VQKSAAGLEEM
+470 
-481 QSKVPSIL
+481 
-489 NTVNEKIDGAG
+489 
-500 ANVNQLNELTQSTA
+500 TA
-514 GDAKT
+514 GSNKINGGLNKLST
-519 AAQDVAN
+519 G
-526 LQKQIESLPKEY
+526 S
-538 QEQLQPFIT
+538 EQL
-547 SAVKSTATVQQ
+547 
-558 KAAGVAGG
+558 
-566 TNKLNEEVKQL
+566 
-577 KGEIHQTTNGLQ
+577 
-589 NKLPN
+589 
-594 PEGVKTLAGGIEKLT
+594 TL
-609 NAQNEFVSKFHGFG
+609 
-623 EGLDKAKIGANKLKD
+623 GANKL
-638 GSVQLIDGVTQL
+638 
-650 QSGSGKVTAGL
+650 
-661 GELYAGANQMA
+661 
-672 GGINQLA
+672 A
-679 DGSAQVTGGLGTV
+679 DGSNKVTSGLGQLTNGSGQVTTGLGTL
-692 SERAN
+692 S
-697 QMAGGINQLA
+697 GGTNQLV
-707 DGSSQVTGGL
+707 DGVN
-717 GTVSV
+717 
-722 GVSKLAD
+722 KLAD
-729 GSGQVTD
+729 GSGQVT
-736 GLGTVSVGVSKLADG
+736 T
-751 SGQVTGGLGTVSVGV
+751 
-766 SKLADGS
+766 
-773 SQVTGGLGTVSVAVN
+773 
-788 QLADGSSQVTGG
+788 G
-800 LGTLSAGANQMSG
+800 LGTLSGGTGQLVDGVNKLAN
-813 GITQLTDGSSQVTT
+813 GSDQVTT
-827 GLGTLNGGLNQ
+827 GLSTL
-838 MSTGSTQ
+838 STGSTQ

-883 KTGEVKGTDKTYD
+883 KTGEVKGTNKTFD
-896 MFASPVKVKTEKM
+896 MFANPVKVKTEKL

-1044 LQPFNAWLPMT
+1044 LQPFNTWLPMT

-1076 IGMLMIFIVVL
+1076 IGILMIFIVVL
-1087 SLGTIASLTLMHK
+1087 SLGTIASLTWMHK
-1100 RQFKNVAENQS
+1100 RQFRNVVENQS
-1111 VEA
+1111 IEV

>member
-1 MKWNQLLRKEFTEII
+1 MKGNQLLRKEFTQII

-97 EKGMEGRK
+97 KKGMEGRK

-124 KDDPKPLNLEY
+124 KDEPKPLNLEY

-159 VSSTLTKTYAEKMFD
+159 VASTLTKTYAEKMFD

-190 NKLHD
+190 SKLHD
-195 GSSELH
+195 GSNELH

-222 DGAQKLADGS
+222 DGVQKLADGS

-241 VTNGLNTLNSKTGE
+241 VTNGLNVLNSKTGE
-255 MQTGIGKLVDGSG
+255 MQVGIGKLVD
-268 KVTDGLHVLNSNVG
+268 
-282 IGKLVSGSGKVT
+282 
-294 DGLHVLNSNAGIGK
+294 
-308 LVSGSGKVTD
+308 GSGKVTD

-340 DGLHALNSN
+340 
-349 AGIGKLVDGS
+349 
-359 GKVTNGLN
+359 NGLN
-367 MLNSKTG
+367 MLNSKTSEMQTGIGKLQDGSQKVTAGLNTLNGKTG
-374 EMQTGIGKLVSG
+374 EMQTGIGKLQDG
-386 SGKVTDGLNTL
+386 SKKVTNGLNTL
-397 NSKTGEMQKGI
+397 VSQSGE
-408 GELRDGSEKVTGGLN
+408 
-423 ELVSKSGDL
+423 L
-432 KTGTTDLSNGMG
+432 KTGTIDLSNGMEQ
-444 KLVEGR
+444 LVGGQ
-450 SQLEKGS
+450 SQLEGAS
-457 QEIQKGLQDLNSN
+457 QKIEKGLEDLDRTVKN
-470 VQKSAAGLEEM
+470 SAADLKEM
-481 QSKVPSIL
+481 QSKGPSIL
-489 NTVNEKIDGAG
+489 NTVNEKINGAG
-500 ANVNQLNELTQSTA
+500 ANVNQLNEFTQSTA
-514 GDAKT
+514 GDAKN

-577 KGEIHQTTNGLQ
+577 KSEINQKTGDSQ

-594 PEGVKTLAGGIEKLT
+594 TEKLDSLTNSIEKLVGV
-609 NAQNEFVSKFHGFG
+609 QKVFIGDFQEFGKKLNE
-623 EGLDKAKIGANKLKD
+623 AKEGANKFKNES
-638 GSVQLIDGVTQL
+638 GQLIDAINQL
-650 QSGSGKVTAGL
+650 ADGSGKVTGGL
-661 GELYAGANQMA
+661 DILSAGANQMA
-672 GGINQLA
+672 GG
-679 DGSAQVTGGLGTV
+679 V
-692 SERAN
+692 
-697 QMAGGINQLA
+697 NQLA

-717 GTVSV
+717 DTLSAG
-722 GVSKLAD
+722 AN
-729 GSGQVTD
+729 QM
-736 GLGTVSVGVSKLADG
+736 A
-751 SGQVTGGLGTVSVGV
+751 GG
-766 SKLADGS
+766 
-773 SQVTGGLGTVSVAVN
+773 VN

-800 LGTLSAGANQMSG
+800 LGTLSVGVTKLA
-813 GITQLTDGSSQVTT
+813 DGSSQVTGGLGTLSVGANQMAGGVTQLADGSDQVTT
-827 GLGTLNGGLNQ
+827 GLGNLNGGLNK

-967 IQAIVADVILLFGLG
+967 IQAVVADVILLFGLG

-1068 DFNFMWQN
+1068 DFDFMWQN
-1076 IGMLMIFIVVL
+1076 VGVLMIFIVVL
-1087 SLGTIASLTLMHK
+1087 SLGTIASLTWMHK
-1100 RQFKNVAENQS
+1100 RQFKNIAENQS

>member
-1 MKWNQLLRKEFTEII
+1 MKWHKLLSKEFAEII

-41 AFWDPYKQ
+41 AFWDPYEQ

-63 AVFDG
+63 AELDG

-82 DNTSFKWE
+82 DNKSFKWE

-97 EKGMEGRK
+97 KEGMEGRK

-124 KDDPKPLNLEY
+124 KDNPKPLNLEY

-150 TAIEKIKGE
+150 TAIEKIKSE

-174 SIQDVS
+174 SIKDVS

-185 GAEGA
+185 GADGA

-195 GSSELH
+195 GASELH

-222 DGAQKLADGS
+222 DGVQKLADGS
-232 NKLVDGSGK
+232 SKLLDGSGK
-241 VTNGLNTLNSKTGE
+241 VTDGLNTLNSKTGEIQTGIGRLQDGSEKVTAGLNTLNSKTGE
-255 MQTGIGKLVDGSG
+255 MQTGIGKLQDGSQ
-268 KVTDGLHVLNSNVG
+268 KVTV
-282 IGKLVSGSGKVT
+282 
-294 DGLHVLNSNAGIGK
+294 
-308 LVSGSGKVTD
+308 
-318 GLHVLNSN
+318 
-326 AGIGKLVDGSGKVT
+326 
-340 DGLHALNSN
+340 
-349 AGIGKLVDGS
+349 
-359 GKVTNGLN
+359 GLN
-367 MLNSKTG
+367 TLVSKTG
-374 EMQTGIGKLVSG
+374 E
-386 SGKVTDGLNTL
+386 
-397 NSKTGEMQKGI
+397 
-408 GELRDGSEKVTGGLN
+408 
-423 ELVSKSGDL
+423 L
-432 KTGTTDLSNGMG
+432 KTGTNELSTGME
-444 KLVEGR
+444 KLAGGQSELEGY
-450 SQLEKGS
+450 SQNIE
-457 QEIQKGLQDLNSN
+457 KGLQELNSTVKN
-470 VQKSAAGLEEM
+470 LGEM
-481 QSKVPSIL
+481 QSKVPTIL
-489 NTVNEKIDGAG
+489 NTLNEKIDGAG
-500 ANVNQLNELTQSTA
+500 ENVSQLNEFTQSTA

-538 QEQLQPFIT
+538 QEQLQPYI
-547 SAVKSTATVQQ
+547 ANAAKSTATVQQ
-558 KAAGVAGG
+558 KAIGVAGG

-577 KGEIHQTTNGLQ
+577 KAGINQTTGDAQ
-589 NKLPN
+589 NKLPD
-594 PEGVKTLAGGIEKLT
+594 TAGLQSLTDGIEKL
-609 NAQNEFVSKFHGFG
+609 ASGQKGFVENFQGFG
-623 EGLDKAKIGANKLKD
+623 KKLNAAKD
-638 GSVQLIDGVTQL
+638 GAFKFKNESGQLIDAINQL
-650 QSGSGKVTAGL
+650 ADGSGKVTGGL
-661 GELYAGANQMA
+661 DTLFAGANQMA
-672 GGINQLA
+672 GGVNQLV
-679 DGSAQVTGGLGTV
+679 DGSSKVTGGLGTLSV
-692 SERAN
+692 GTN
-697 QMAGGINQLA
+697 QMIGGVNQ
-707 DGSSQVTGGL
+707 
-717 GTVSV
+717 
-722 GVSKLAD
+722 LAD
-729 GSGQVTD
+729 GSGQVT
-736 GLGTVSVGVSKLADG
+736 
-751 SGQVTGGLGTVSVGV
+751 
-766 SKLADGS
+766 
-773 SQVTGGLGTVSVAVN
+773 
-788 QLADGSSQVTGG
+788 
-800 LGTLSAGANQMSG
+800 
-813 GITQLTDGSSQVTT
+813 T
-827 GLGTLNGGLNQ
+827 GLGTLDGGLNK

-845 LIDGVNKLADGS
+845 LIDGVNKLTDGS

-896 MFASPVKVKTEKM
+896 MFANPVKVKTEKM

-967 IQAIVADVILLFGLG
+967 IQAIVADVILLFWLG

-993 FSIVTSLAFIA
+993 FSIVTSLAFIS

-1055 YSVSGLKAVVSSG
+1055 YSVSGFKAVVSSG

-1087 SLGTIASLTLMHK
+1087 SIGTIASLTLMHK
-1100 RQFKNVAENQS
+1100 RQFKNIADNQS
-1111 VEA
+1111 IEA

>member
-1 MKWNQLLRKEFTEII
+1 MKGNQLLRKEFTQII

-97 EKGMEGRK
+97 KKGMEGRK

-124 KDDPKPLNLEY
+124 KDEPKPLNLEY

-159 VSSTLTKTYAEKMFD
+159 VASTLTKTYAEKMFD

-190 NKLHD
+190 SKLHD
-195 GSSELH
+195 GSNELH

-222 DGAQKLADGS
+222 DGVQKLADGS

-241 VTNGLNTLNSKTGE
+241 VTNGLNVLNSKTGE
-255 MQTGIGKLVDGSG
+255 MQVGIGKLVD
-268 KVTDGLHVLNSNVG
+268 
-282 IGKLVSGSGKVT
+282 
-294 DGLHVLNSNAGIGK
+294 
-308 LVSGSGKVTD
+308 GSGKVTD

-340 DGLHALNSN
+340 
-349 AGIGKLVDGS
+349 
-359 GKVTNGLN
+359 NGLN
-367 MLNSKTG
+367 MLNSKTSEMQTGIGKLQDGSQKVTAGLNTLNGKTG
-374 EMQTGIGKLVSG
+374 EMQTGIGKLQDG
-386 SGKVTDGLNTL
+386 SKKVTNGL
-397 NSKTGEMQKGI
+397 KT
-408 GELRDGSEKVTGGLN
+408 
-423 ELVSKSGDL
+423 LVSQSGEL
-432 KTGTTDLSNGMG
+432 KTGTIDLSNGMEQ
-444 KLVEGR
+444 LVGGQ
-450 SQLEKGS
+450 SQLEGAS
-457 QEIQKGLQDLNSN
+457 QKIEKGLEDLDRTVKN
-470 VQKSAAGLEEM
+470 SAADLKEM
-481 QSKVPSIL
+481 QSKGPSIL
-489 NTVNEKIDGAG
+489 NTVNEKINGAG
-500 ANVNQLNELTQSTA
+500 ANVNQLNEFTQSTA
-514 GDAKT
+514 GDAKN

-577 KGEIHQTTNGLQ
+577 KSEINQKTGDSQ

-594 PEGVKTLAGGIEKLT
+594 TEKLDSLTNSIEKLVGV
-609 NAQNEFVSKFHGFG
+609 QKVFIGDFQEFGKKLNE
-623 EGLDKAKIGANKLKD
+623 AKEGANKFKNES
-638 GSVQLIDGVTQL
+638 GQLIDAINQL
-650 QSGSGKVTAGL
+650 ADGSGKVTGGL
-661 GELYAGANQMA
+661 DILSAGANQMA
-672 GGINQLA
+672 GG
-679 DGSAQVTGGLGTV
+679 V
-692 SERAN
+692 
-697 QMAGGINQLA
+697 NQLA

-717 GTVSV
+717 DTLSAG
-722 GVSKLAD
+722 AN
-729 GSGQVTD
+729 QM
-736 GLGTVSVGVSKLADG
+736 A
-751 SGQVTGGLGTVSVGV
+751 GG
-766 SKLADGS
+766 
-773 SQVTGGLGTVSVAVN
+773 VN

-800 LGTLSAGANQMSG
+800 LGTLSVGVTKLA
-813 GITQLTDGSSQVTT
+813 DGSSQVTGGLGTLSVGANQMAGGVTQLADGSGQVTT
-827 GLGTLNGGLNQ
+827 GLGNLNGGLNK

-967 IQAIVADVILLFGLG
+967 IQAVVADVILLFGLG

-1068 DFNFMWQN
+1068 DFDFMWQN
-1076 IGMLMIFIVVL
+1076 VGVLMIFIVVL
-1087 SLGTIASLTLMHK
+1087 SLGTIASLTWMHK
-1100 RQFKNVAENQS
+1100 RQFKNIAENQS

>member
-1 MKWNQLLRKEFTEII
+1 MKGNQLLRKEFTQII
-16 KSKKILIPIIAVL
+16 KSKKILIPIIVVL

-97 EKGMEGRK
+97 KKGMEGRK

-124 KDDPKPLNLEY
+124 KDEPKPLNLEY

-159 VSSTLTKTYAEKMFD
+159 VASTLTKTYAEKMFD

-190 NKLHD
+190 SKLHD

-222 DGAQKLADGS
+222 DGVGKLADGS

-241 VTNGLNTLNSKTGE
+241 VTAGLNTLNSKTGEMQVGIGKLQDGSQKVTVGLNTLNSKTGE
-255 MQTGIGKLVDGSG
+255 MQTGIGKLIDGSR
-268 KVTDGLHVLNSNVG
+268 
-282 IGKLVSGSGKVT
+282 
-294 DGLHVLNSNAGIGK
+294 
-308 LVSGSGKVTD
+308 
-318 GLHVLNSN
+318 
-326 AGIGKLVDGSGKVT
+326 
-340 DGLHALNSN
+340 
-349 AGIGKLVDGS
+349 
-359 GKVTNGLN
+359 
-367 MLNSKTG
+367 
-374 EMQTGIGKLVSG
+374 
-386 SGKVTDGLNTL
+386 KVTDGLNTL

-408 GELRDGSEKVTGGLN
+408 GELHDGSEKVTGGLN
-423 ELVSKSGDL
+423 KLVSKSGEL
-432 KTGTTDLSNGMG
+432 KTGTTDLSNGMEQ
-444 KLVEGR
+444 LVGGQ
-450 SQLEKGS
+450 SQLEVAS
-457 QEIQKGLQDLNSN
+457 QKIEKGLQDLNSK
-470 VQKSAAGLEEM
+470 VKSSAAGLGEM
-481 QSKVPSIL
+481 QSKG
-489 NTVNEKIDGAG
+489 NTVNEKIDEAG

-514 GDAKT
+514 GDAKN

-547 SAVKSTATVQQ
+547 SAVKNTATVQQ

-577 KGEIHQTTNGLQ
+577 KGEINQKTSDGQ
-589 NKLPN
+589 SKLPN
-594 PEGVKTLAGGIEKLT
+594 AAELQSLTVGIERLSSAQTGFVEKFQGFGVKLN
-609 NAQNEFVSKFHGFG
+609 NAKE
-623 EGLDKAKIGANKLKD
+623 GANTFKNES
-638 GSVQLIDGVTQL
+638 GQLIDAINQL
-650 QSGSGKVTAGL
+650 ADGSDKVTGGL
-661 GELYAGANQMA
+661 GALSAGANQMA
-672 GGINQLA
+672 GG
-679 DGSAQVTGGLGTV
+679 
-692 SERAN
+692 
-697 QMAGGINQLA
+697 
-707 DGSSQVTGGL
+707 
-717 GTVSV
+717 
-722 GVSKLAD
+722 
-729 GSGQVTD
+729 
-736 GLGTVSVGVSKLADG
+736 
-751 SGQVTGGLGTVSVGV
+751 
-766 SKLADGS
+766 
-773 SQVTGGLGTVSVAVN
+773 VN
-788 QLADGSSQVTGG
+788 QLANGSSQVTGG
-800 LGTLSAGANQMSG
+800 LGTLSTGANQMAG
-813 GITQLTDGSSQVTT
+813 GVNQLANGSSQVTGGLGTLSVGANQMAGGVNQLADGSNQVTT

-857 GKVTDGLV
+857 GKVTDGLM

-967 IQAIVADVILLFGLG
+967 IQAVVADVILLFGLG

-1068 DFNFMWQN
+1068 DFDFMWQN
-1076 IGMLMIFIVVL
+1076 VGVLMIFIVVL
-1087 SLGTIASLTLMHK
+1087 SLGTIASLTWMHK
-1100 RQFKNVAENQS
+1100 RQFKNIAENQS

>member
-1 MKWNQLLRKEFTEII
+1 MKGNQLLRKEFTQII

-97 EKGMEGRK
+97 KKGMEGRK

-124 KDDPKPLNLEY
+124 KDEPKPLNLEY

-159 VSSTLTKTYAEKMFD
+159 VASTLTKTYAEKMFD

-190 NKLHD
+190 SKLHD

-201 DGSSKVTDGLHTLQG
+201 DGSSKVTDGLHILQG

-222 DGAQKLADGS
+222 DGVGKLF
-232 NKLVDGSGK
+232 DGSGK
-241 VTNGLNTLNSKTGE
+241 VTAGLNTLNSKTGE
-255 MQTGIGKLVDGSG
+255 MQIGIGKLVD
-268 KVTDGLHVLNSNVG
+268 
-282 IGKLVSGSGKVT
+282 
-294 DGLHVLNSNAGIGK
+294 
-308 LVSGSGKVTD
+308 GSGKVTD

-340 DGLHALNSN
+340 NGLNTLNSKTSEMQT
-349 AGIGKLVDGS
+349 GVGKLVDGS
-359 GKVTNGLN
+359 GKVT
-367 MLNSKTG
+367 
-374 EMQTGIGKLVSG
+374 E
-386 SGKVTDGLNTL
+386 GLNTL
-397 NSKTGEMQKGI
+397 NNKTGEMQKGI
-408 GELRDGSEKVTGGLN
+408 DELRDGSEKVTGGLN
-423 ELVSKSGDL
+423 KLVSKSGEL
-432 KTGTTDLSNGMG
+432 KTGTTDLSNGMEQ
-444 KLVEGR
+444 LVGGQN
-450 SQLEKGS
+450 QLEGAS
-457 QEIQKGLQDLNSN
+457 QQIEKGLEDLDRAVKN
-470 VQKSAAGLEEM
+470 SAAGLKEM
-481 QSKVPSIL
+481 QSKGPSIL

-514 GDAKT
+514 GDAKN

-547 SAVKSTATVQQ
+547 NAVTSTATVQQ

-577 KGEIHQTTNGLQ
+577 KGEINQKTGDGQ
-589 NKLPN
+589 SKLPN
-594 PEGVKTLAGGIEKLT
+594 AAELQSLTAGIEQLSSAQKGFVEKFQGYGAKLNT
-609 NAQNEFVSKFHGFG
+609 
-623 EGLDKAKIGANKLKD
+623 AKEGANKFKNES
-638 GSVQLIDGVTQL
+638 GQLIDAINQL
-650 QSGSGKVTAGL
+650 ADGSGKVTGGL
-661 GELYAGANQMA
+661 GALSAGANQMA
-672 GGINQLA
+672 GG
-679 DGSAQVTGGLGTV
+679 V
-692 SERAN
+692 
-697 QMAGGINQLA
+697 NQLA

-717 GTVSV
+717 GQLSAGANQMAG
-722 GVSKLAD
+722 GVNQLAD
-729 GSGQVTD
+729 GS
-736 GLGTVSVGVSKLADG
+736 S
-751 SGQVTGGLGTVSVGV
+751 QVTGGLGQLSAGV

-773 SQVTGGLGTVSVAVN
+773 SQVTGGLGQLSVGANQMAGGVN
-788 QLADGSSQVTGG
+788 QLAGGSG
-800 LGTLSAGANQMSG
+800 
-813 GITQLTDGSSQVTT
+813 QVTT
-827 GLGTLNGGLNQ
+827 GLGAL
-838 MSTGSTQ
+838 STGSTQ

-967 IQAIVADVILLFGLG
+967 IQAVVADIILLFGLG

-1087 SLGTIASLTLMHK
+1087 SLGTIASLTWMHK
-1100 RQFKNVAENQS
+1100 RQFRNIAENQS
-1111 VEA
+1111 IEA

>member
-1 MKWNQLLRKEFTEII
+1 MKWNQLLRKEFTAII

-97 EKGMEGRK
+97 KKGMEGRK

-190 NKLHD
+190 SKLHD

-222 DGAQKLADGS
+222 DGVQKLADGS

-255 MQTGIGKLVDGSG
+255 MQIGIGKLVDGSG
-268 KVTDGLHVLNSNVG
+268 KVT
-282 IGKLVSGSGKVT
+282 
-294 DGLHVLNSNAGIGK
+294 A
-308 LVSGSGKVTD
+308 
-318 GLHVLNSN
+318 
-326 AGIGKLVDGSGKVT
+326 
-340 DGLHALNSN
+340 
-349 AGIGKLVDGS
+349 
-359 GKVTNGLN
+359 
-367 MLNSKTG
+367 
-374 EMQTGIGKLVSG
+374 
-386 SGKVTDGLNTL
+386 GLNTL
-397 NSKTGEMQKGI
+397 NNKTGEMQKGI
-408 GELRDGSEKVTGGLN
+408 GELHDGSEKVTGGLN
-423 ELVSKSGDL
+423 KLLSKSGEL
-432 KTGTTDLSNGMG
+432 QKGTTDLSNGMG
-444 KLVEGR
+444 KLVEGQN
-450 SQLEKGS
+450 QLEKVS

-481 QSKVPSIL
+481 RSKVPSIL

-514 GDAKT
+514 GDAKN

-577 KGEIHQTTNGLQ
+577 KDEIDQKTSDAQ
-589 NKLPN
+589 NELPN
-594 PEGVKTLAGGIEKLT
+594 TAKLQPLTDGIEKLAS
-609 NAQNEFVSKFHGFG
+609 AQKGFVGNFQGFG
-623 EGLDKAKIGANKLKD
+623 TKLNTAKEGANKFKNE
-638 GSVQLIDGVTQL
+638 SVQLIDAINQL
-650 QSGSGKVTAGL
+650 ADGSGKVTGGL
-661 GELYAGANQMA
+661 DTLSAGANQMA
-672 GGINQLA
+672 GG
-679 DGSAQVTGGLGTV
+679 
-692 SERAN
+692 
-697 QMAGGINQLA
+697 
-707 DGSSQVTGGL
+707 
-717 GTVSV
+717 
-722 GVSKLAD
+722 
-729 GSGQVTD
+729 
-736 GLGTVSVGVSKLADG
+736 
-751 SGQVTGGLGTVSVGV
+751 
-766 SKLADGS
+766 
-773 SQVTGGLGTVSVAVN
+773 VN
-788 QLADGSSQVTGG
+788 QLANGSSQVTGG
-800 LGTLSAGANQMSG
+800 LGTLSVGANQMAG
-813 GITQLTDGSSQVTT
+813 GVNQLADGSNQVTT

-967 IQAIVADVILLFGLG
+967 IQAVVADIILLFGLG

-1076 IGMLMIFIVVL
+1076 VGILMIFIVVL
-1087 SLGTIASLTLMHK
+1087 SLGTIASLTWMHK
-1100 RQFKNVAENQS
+1100 RQFRNIAENQS
-1111 VEA
+1111 IEA

>member
-1 MKWNQLLRKEFTEII
+1 MKWHKLLSKEFAEII

-41 AFWDPYKQ
+41 AFWDPYEQ

-63 AVFDG
+63 AELDG

-82 DNTSFKWE
+82 DNKSFKWE

-97 EKGMEGRK
+97 KEGMEGRK

-124 KDDPKPLNLEY
+124 QDDPKPLNLEY

-150 TAIEKIKGE
+150 TAIEKIKSE

-174 SIQDVS
+174 SIKDVS

-222 DGAQKLADGS
+222 DGVQKLADGS
-232 NKLVDGSGK
+232 NKLQDGSGK
-241 VTNGLNTLNSKTGE
+241 VTAGLNTLNSKTGE
-255 MQTGIGKLVDGSG
+255 IQTGIGKLQDGSQ
-268 KVTDGLHVLNSNVG
+268 KVT
-282 IGKLVSGSGKVT
+282 
-294 DGLHVLNSNAGIGK
+294 A
-308 LVSGSGKVTD
+308 
-318 GLHVLNSN
+318 
-326 AGIGKLVDGSGKVT
+326 
-340 DGLHALNSN
+340 
-349 AGIGKLVDGS
+349 
-359 GKVTNGLN
+359 GLN
-367 MLNSKTG
+367 TLVSKTG
-374 EMQTGIGKLVSG
+374 ELKAGTSELSTGMEKLV
-386 SGKVTDGLNTL
+386 
-397 NSKTGEMQKGI
+397 
-408 GELRDGSEKVTGGLN
+408 GGQ
-423 ELVSKSGDL
+423 
-432 KTGTTDLSNGMG
+432 
-444 KLVEGR
+444 
-450 SQLEKGS
+450 SQLEEGS
-457 QEIQKGLQDLNSN
+457 QKIEKGLQELNSTVKN
-470 VQKSAAGLEEM
+470 SVAGLEGM

-489 NTVNEKIDGAG
+489 NTVNQKIDGAG
-500 ANVNQLNELTQSTA
+500 ENVNQLNEFTQSTA

-538 QEQLQPFIT
+538 QEQLQPYIT
-547 SAVKSTATVQQ
+547 NAAKSTATVQQ
-558 KAAGVAGG
+558 KAIGVAGG

-577 KGEIHQTTNGLQ
+577 KGEINQTTSEMQ

-594 PEGVKTLAGGIEKLT
+594 SEGVKTLTDGIEKLM

-623 EGLDKAKIGANKLKD
+623 EGLSNAKVGVDKLNN
-638 GSVQLIDGVTQL
+638 GSGQLIDGVT
-650 QSGSGKVTAGL
+650 
-661 GELYAGANQMA
+661 
-672 GGINQLA
+672 
-679 DGSAQVTGGLGTV
+679 
-692 SERAN
+692 
-697 QMAGGINQLA
+697 
-707 DGSSQVTGGL
+707 
-717 GTVSV
+717 
-722 GVSKLAD
+722 
-729 GSGQVTD
+729 
-736 GLGTVSVGVSKLADG
+736 
-751 SGQVTGGLGTVSVGV
+751 
-766 SKLADGS
+766 
-773 SQVTGGLGTVSVAVN
+773 

-800 LGTLSAGANQMSG
+800 LGTLSVGASQMTG
-813 GITQLTDGSSQVTT
+813 GITQLADGSSQVTT
-827 GLGTLNGGLNQ
+827 GIGTLNGGLNK

-871 GELAEKLGEGAE
+871 GTLAEKLGEGAE

-896 MFASPVKVKTEKM
+896 MFASPVKVKTEKL

-993 FSIVTSLAFIA
+993 FSIVTSLAFIS

-1044 LQPFNAWLPMT
+1044 LQPFHAWLPMT

-1076 IGMLMIFIVVL
+1076 IGILMIFIVVL
-1087 SLGTIASLTLMHK
+1087 SLGTIASLTWMHK
-1100 RQFKNVAENQS
+1100 RQFRNVVENQS

>member
-1 MKWNQLLRKEFTEII
+1 MKWNQLLRKEFTEIM

-41 AFWDPYKQ
+41 AFWDPYEQ

-97 EKGMEGRK
+97 KKGMEGRK

-159 VSSTLTKTYAEKMFD
+159 VASTLTKTYAEKMFD

-190 NKLHD
+190 SKLHD

-222 DGAQKLADGS
+222 DGVGKLF
-232 NKLVDGSGK
+232 DGSGK
-241 VTNGLNTLNSKTGE
+241 VTAGLNTLNGKTGE
-255 MQTGIGKLVDGSG
+255 MQIGIGKLVDGSG
-268 KVTDGLHVLNSNVG
+268 KVTDGL
-282 IGKLVSGSGKVT
+282 I
-294 DGLHVLNSNAGIGK
+294 
-308 LVSGSGKVTD
+308 
-318 GLHVLNSN
+318 
-326 AGIGKLVDGSGKVT
+326 
-340 DGLHALNSN
+340 
-349 AGIGKLVDGS
+349 
-359 GKVTNGLN
+359 
-367 MLNSKTG
+367 
-374 EMQTGIGKLVSG
+374 
-386 SGKVTDGLNTL
+386 TL

-408 GELRDGSEKVTGGLN
+408 DELHDGSEKVTGGLN
-423 ELVSKSGDL
+423 KLVSKSGEL

-444 KLVEGR
+444 KLAEGQ

-514 GDAKT
+514 GDAKN
-519 AAQDVAN
+519 AAQEVAN

-547 SAVKSTATVQQ
+547 TAVKSTVTVQQ

-577 KGEIHQTTNGLQ
+577 TGEIHQTTNGLQ

-594 PEGVKTLAGGIEKLT
+594 PAGVKTLAGGVEKLT

-623 EGLDKAKIGANKLKD
+623 EGLDKAKIGADKLKD

-661 GELYAGANQMA
+661 GQLSAGANQMA
-672 GGINQLA
+672 GG
-679 DGSAQVTGGLGTV
+679 
-692 SERAN
+692 
-697 QMAGGINQLA
+697 
-707 DGSSQVTGGL
+707 
-717 GTVSV
+717 
-722 GVSKLAD
+722 
-729 GSGQVTD
+729 
-736 GLGTVSVGVSKLADG
+736 
-751 SGQVTGGLGTVSVGV
+751 
-766 SKLADGS
+766 
-773 SQVTGGLGTVSVAVN
+773 VN

-800 LGTLSAGANQMSG
+800 LGTLSVGVTKLA
-813 GITQLTDGSSQVTT
+813 DGSSQVTGGLDTLSAGANQMAGGVNQLANGSDQVTT
-827 GLGTLNGGLNQ
+827 GLSTL
-838 MSTGSTQ
+838 STGSTQ

-883 KTGEVKGTDKTYD
+883 KTGEVKGTNKTFD
-896 MFASPVKVKTEKM
+896 MFANPVKVKTEKL

-1044 LQPFNAWLPMT
+1044 LQPFNTWLPMT

-1076 IGMLMIFIVVL
+1076 IGILMIFIVVL
-1087 SLGTIASLTLMHK
+1087 SLGTIASLTWMHK
-1100 RQFKNVAENQS
+1100 RQFRNVVENQS
-1111 VEA
+1111 IEV

>member
-1 MKWNQLLRKEFTEII
+1 MKWNQLLSKEFTEII

-97 EKGMEGRK
+97 KKGMEGRK
-105 YYMLVRIPDDFS
+105 YYMLVRIPNDFS

-201 DGSSKVTDGLHTLQG
+201 DGSSKVTDGLHTLRG

-222 DGAQKLADGS
+222 DGVGKLF
-232 NKLVDGSGK
+232 DGSGR
-241 VTNGLNTLNSKTGE
+241 VTVGLNTLNGKTGE
-255 MQTGIGKLVDGSG
+255 MQIGIGKLVD
-268 KVTDGLHVLNSNVG
+268 
-282 IGKLVSGSGKVT
+282 
-294 DGLHVLNSNAGIGK
+294 
-308 LVSGSGKVTD
+308 GSGKVTD

-349 AGIGKLVDGS
+349 VGIGKLVDGS
-359 GKVTNGLN
+359 GKITDGLHL
-367 MLNSKTG
+367 LNSKT
-374 EMQTGIGKLVSG
+374 S
-386 SGKVTDGLNTL
+386 
-397 NSKTGEMQKGI
+397 
-408 GELRDGSEKVTGGLN
+408 ELRDGSEKVTGGLN
-423 ELVSKSGDL
+423 KLVSKSGEL

-444 KLVEGR
+444 KLAEGK

-470 VQKSAAGLEEM
+470 IQKSAAGLEEM

-514 GDAKT
+514 GDAKN
-519 AAQDVAN
+519 AAQEVAN

-577 KGEIHQTTNGLQ
+577 TGEIDQKTSGLQ
-589 NKLPN
+589 NTLPN
-594 PEGVKTLAGGIEKLT
+594 PAGVKTLAGGVEKLT

-623 EGLDKAKIGANKLKD
+623 EGLDNAKIGADKLKD

-661 GELYAGANQMA
+661 GQLSAG
-672 GGINQLA
+672 
-679 DGSAQVTGGLGTV
+679 
-692 SERAN
+692 
-697 QMAGGINQLA
+697 
-707 DGSSQVTGGL
+707 
-717 GTVSV
+717 
-722 GVSKLAD
+722 
-729 GSGQVTD
+729 
-736 GLGTVSVGVSKLADG
+736 
-751 SGQVTGGLGTVSVGV
+751 
-766 SKLADGS
+766 
-773 SQVTGGLGTVSVAVN
+773 VN

-800 LGTLSAGANQMSG
+800 LGTLSVGVTKLADGSSQVTGGLGQLSVGVTKLADGSSQVTGGLDTLSVGAGQMSG
-813 GITQLTDGSSQVTT
+813 GITQLENGSGQVTT
-827 GLGTLNGGLNQ
+827 GLNTL
-838 MSTGSTQ
+838 STGSTQ

-883 KTGEVKGTDKTYD
+883 KTGEVKGTNKTFD
-896 MFASPVKVKTEKM
+896 MFANPVKVKAEKL

-1044 LQPFNAWLPMT
+1044 LQPFNTWLPMT

-1076 IGMLMIFIVVL
+1076 IGILMIFIVVL
-1087 SLGTIASLTLMHK
+1087 SLGTIASLTWMHK
-1100 RQFKNVAENQS
+1100 RQFRNVVENQS
-1111 VEA
+1111 IEV

>member
-1 MKWNQLLRKEFTEII
+1 MKGNQLLRKEFTQII

-97 EKGMEGRK
+97 KKGMEGRK

-124 KDDPKPLNLEY
+124 KNEPKPLNLEY

-159 VSSTLTKTYAEKMFD
+159 VASTLTKTYAEKMFD

-190 NKLHD
+190 SKLHD

-222 DGAQKLADGS
+222 DGVQKLADGS
-232 NKLVDGSGK
+232 NKLQDGSGK
-241 VTNGLNTLNSKTGE
+241 VTAGLNALNSKS
-255 MQTGIGKLVDGSG
+255 GIGKLQD
-268 KVTDGLHVLNSNVG
+268 
-282 IGKLVSGSGKVT
+282 
-294 DGLHVLNSNAGIGK
+294 
-308 LVSGSGKVTD
+308 
-318 GLHVLNSN
+318 
-326 AGIGKLVDGSGKVT
+326 
-340 DGLHALNSN
+340 
-349 AGIGKLVDGS
+349 
-359 GKVTNGLN
+359 
-367 MLNSKTG
+367 
-374 EMQTGIGKLVSG
+374 G

-397 NSKTGEMQKGI
+397 NSKTGEMEKGI
-408 GELRDGSEKVTGGLN
+408 SELHDGSEKVTNGLSI
-423 ELVSKSGDL
+423 LVSKTGEL
-432 KTGTTDLSNGMG
+432 KTGTTELSNGME
-444 KLVEGR
+444 KLVGGQ

-457 QEIQKGLQDLNSN
+457 QEIQKGLQELNN
-470 VQKSAAGLEEM
+470 KVQNSVAGLGEM
-481 QSKVPSIL
+481 QLKVPSIL

-514 GDAKT
+514 GDAKN

-547 SAVKSTATVQQ
+547 NAVKSTATVQQ

-577 KGEIHQTTNGLQ
+577 KGEISEKTSGMQS
-589 NKLPN
+589 KMPN
-594 PEGVKTLAGGIEKLT
+594 PEDVGNLTSGIKKLT
-609 NAQNEFVSKFHGFG
+609 NAQNEFVSKFHGLG
-623 EGLDKAKIGANKLKD
+623 EGLGNAKVGADRLKN
-638 GSVQLIDGVTQL
+638 GSGQLIDGVNQL
-650 QSGSGKVTAGL
+650 FDGSGKVT
-661 GELYAGANQMA
+661 E
-672 GGINQLA
+672 
-679 DGSAQVTGGLGTV
+679 GLGTLSV
-692 SERAN
+692 GAN

-717 GTVSV
+717 GTLSV
-722 GVSKLAD
+722 GITKLAD
-729 GSGQVTD
+729 GS
-736 GLGTVSVGVSKLADG
+736 
-751 SGQVTGGLGTVSVGV
+751 
-766 SKLADGS
+766 
-773 SQVTGGLGTVSVAVN
+773 N
-788 QLADGSSQVTGG
+788 
-800 LGTLSAGANQMSG
+800 
-813 GITQLTDGSSQVTT
+813 QVTT
-827 GLGTLNGGLNQ
+827 GIGTINGGLNK

-967 IQAIVADVILLFGLG
+967 IQAVVADIILLFGLG

-1019 IAIITLIIQLT
+1019 IAIITLIMQLT

-1076 IGMLMIFIVVL
+1076 IGILMIFIVVL
-1087 SLGTIASLTLMHK
+1087 SIGTIASLTWMHK
-1100 RQFKNVAENQS
+1100 RQFKNIAENQS

>member
-1 MKWNQLLRKEFTEII
+1 MKGNQLLRKEFTEII

-82 DNTSFKWE
+82 DNKNFKWE

-97 EKGMEGRK
+97 KKGMEGRK

-124 KDDPKPLNLEY
+124 KDNPKRLNLEY

-150 TAIEKIKGE
+150 TAIEKIKTE

-174 SIQDVS
+174 SIKDVS

-190 NKLHD
+190 SKLHD

-216 KSGEMK
+216 KSGEIQT
-222 DGAQKLADGS
+222 GVGKLFDGS
-232 NKLVDGSGK
+232 GKVTASLNTLNSKTGEMQIGIGKLVDGSGK
-241 VTNGLNTLNSKTGE
+241 VTNGLNTLNSKTSE
-255 MQTGIGKLVDGSG
+255 MQ
-268 KVTDGLHVLNSNVG
+268 
-282 IGKLVSGSGKVT
+282 
-294 DGLHVLNSNAGIGK
+294 
-308 LVSGSGKVTD
+308 
-318 GLHVLNSN
+318 
-326 AGIGKLVDGSGKVT
+326 AGIGKLVD
-340 DGLHALNSN
+340 
-349 AGIGKLVDGS
+349 
-359 GKVTNGLN
+359 
-367 MLNSKTG
+367 
-374 EMQTGIGKLVSG
+374 G

-408 GELRDGSEKVTGGLN
+408 GELHDGSEKVTGGLN
-423 ELVSKSGDL
+423 KLVSKSGEL
-432 KTGTTDLSNGMG
+432 KTGTTDLSNGMEQ
-444 KLVEGR
+444 LVGGQN
-450 SQLEKGS
+450 QLEVASEKI
-457 QEIQKGLQDLNSN
+457 EKGLQDLNSK
-470 VQKSAAGLEEM
+470 VKSSAAGLEEI
-481 QSKVPSIL
+481 QSKGPSIL

-514 GDAKT
+514 GDAKN
-519 AAQDVAN
+519 AAQEVAN

-577 KGEIHQTTNGLQ
+577 KSEINQKTGDGQ
-589 NKLPN
+589 SKLPN
-594 PEGVKTLAGGIEKLT
+594 AAELQSLTAGIEQLSS
-609 NAQNEFVSKFHGFG
+609 AQKGFVGKFQGFG
-623 EGLDKAKIGANKLKD
+623 AKLNTAKEGANKFKNES
-638 GSVQLIDGVTQL
+638 GQLIDAINQL
-650 QSGSGKVTAGL
+650 ADGSGQVTTGL
-661 GELYAGANQMA
+661 DTLSAGANQMA
-672 GGINQLA
+672 GG
-679 DGSAQVTGGLGTV
+679 
-692 SERAN
+692 
-697 QMAGGINQLA
+697 
-707 DGSSQVTGGL
+707 
-717 GTVSV
+717 
-722 GVSKLAD
+722 
-729 GSGQVTD
+729 
-736 GLGTVSVGVSKLADG
+736 
-751 SGQVTGGLGTVSVGV
+751 
-766 SKLADGS
+766 
-773 SQVTGGLGTVSVAVN
+773 VN

-800 LGTLSAGANQMSG
+800 LGQLSAGANQMAG
-813 GITQLTDGSSQVTT
+813 GVNQLADGSNQVTGGLGTLSVGANQMAGGVNQLADGSGQVTT
-827 GLGTLNGGLNQ
+827 GLGTLSN
-838 MSTGSTQ
+838 GSTQ

-993 FSIVTSLAFIA
+993 FSIITSLAFIA

-1019 IAIITLIIQLT
+1019 IAIITLIMQLT

>member
-1 MKWNQLLRKEFTEII
+1 MWSFRKGGEMMKWNQLLRKEFTEII

-97 EKGMEGRK
+97 KKGMEGRK
-105 YYMLVRIPDDFS
+105 YYMLVRIPNDFS

-232 NKLVDGSGK
+232 NKLVAGSGK
-241 VTNGLNTLNSKTGE
+241 VTSGLNTLS
-255 MQTGIGKLVDGSG
+255 
-268 KVTDGLHVLNSNVG
+268 
-282 IGKLVSGSGKVT
+282 
-294 DGLHVLNSNAGIGK
+294 
-308 LVSGSGKVTD
+308 
-318 GLHVLNSN
+318 
-326 AGIGKLVDGSGKVT
+326 
-340 DGLHALNSN
+340 
-349 AGIGKLVDGS
+349 
-359 GKVTNGLN
+359 
-367 MLNSKTG
+367 
-374 EMQTGIGKLVSG
+374 
-386 SGKVTDGLNTL
+386 
-397 NSKTGEMQKGI
+397 SKTGEMQKGI
-408 GELRDGSEKVTGGLN
+408 SELRDGSEKVTNGLS
-423 ELVSKSGDL
+423 LLASKTGEL
-432 KTGTTDLSNGMG
+432 KTGTTELSNGME
-444 KLVEGR
+444 KLAGGQI
-450 SQLEKGS
+450 QLEKGS
-457 QEIQKGLQDLNSN
+457 QEIQKGLQELDSK
-470 VQKSAAGLEEM
+470 VKISAAGLEEM
-481 QSKVPSIL
+481 QAKVPTIL
-489 NTVNEKIDGAG
+489 NKVNEKIDGAEK
-500 ANVNQLNELTQSTA
+500 NVNQLNGFTQSTA
-514 GDAKT
+514 GDAKN

-538 QEQLQPFIT
+538 QEQLQPYIT
-547 SAVKSTATVQQ
+547 NAAKSTATVQQ
-558 KAAGVAGG
+558 KVAVVSGG
-566 TNKLNEEVKQL
+566 TKQLNEEVNQL
-577 KGEIHQTTNGLQ
+577 KGEINQKASEMQ

-594 PEGVKTLAGGIEKLT
+594 SGGINTLTDGITKLM

-623 EGLDKAKIGANKLKD
+623 EGLNNAKVGANNLNKASD
-638 GSVQLIDGVTQL
+638 QLIDGVTQL
-650 QSGSGKVTAGL
+650 
-661 GELYAGANQMA
+661 
-672 GGINQLA
+672 
-679 DGSAQVTGGLGTV
+679 
-692 SERAN
+692 
-697 QMAGGINQLA
+697 A
-707 DGSSQVTGGL
+707 DGSS
-717 GTVSV
+717 
-722 GVSKLAD
+722 K
-729 GSGQVTD
+729 
-736 GLGTVSVGVSKLADG
+736 
-751 SGQVTGGLGTVSVGV
+751 
-766 SKLADGS
+766 
-773 SQVTGGLGTVSVAVN
+773 
-788 QLADGSSQVTGG
+788 VTGG

-1019 IAIITLIIQLT
+1019 IAIITLIMQLT

-1068 DFNFMWQN
+1068 DFDFMWQN
-1076 IGMLMIFIVVL
+1076 IGVLMIFIVVL

-1100 RQFKNVAENQS
+1100 RQFKNIAENQS
-1111 VEA
+1111 AEA

>member
-1 MKWNQLLRKEFTEII
+1 MKGNQLLRKEFTQII

-97 EKGMEGRK
+97 KKGMEGRK

-124 KDDPKPLNLEY
+124 KDEPKPLNLEY

-159 VSSTLTKTYAEKMFD
+159 VASTLTKTYAEKMFD

-190 NKLHD
+190 SKLHD

-222 DGAQKLADGS
+222 DGVGKLFDGS
-232 NKLVDGSGK
+232 GKVTVGLNTLNGKTGEMQIGIGKLVDGSGK
-241 VTNGLNTLNSKTGE
+241 VTNGLNTLNSKTSE
-255 MQTGIGKLVDGSG
+255 MQTGIGKLIDGSG
-268 KVTDGLHVLNSNVG
+268 KVT
-282 IGKLVSGSGKVT
+282 
-294 DGLHVLNSNAGIGK
+294 A
-308 LVSGSGKVTD
+308 
-318 GLHVLNSN
+318 
-326 AGIGKLVDGSGKVT
+326 
-340 DGLHALNSN
+340 
-349 AGIGKLVDGS
+349 
-359 GKVTNGLN
+359 
-367 MLNSKTG
+367 
-374 EMQTGIGKLVSG
+374 
-386 SGKVTDGLNTL
+386 GLNTL
-397 NSKTGEMQKGI
+397 NNKTGEMQKGI
-408 GELRDGSEKVTGGLN
+408 GELHDGSEKVTGGLN
-423 ELVSKSGDL
+423 KLVSKSGEL
-432 KTGTTDLSNGMG
+432 QKGTTDLSNGMG
-444 KLVEGR
+444 KLAEGQ
-450 SQLEKGS
+450 SQLEKWS

-470 VQKSAAGLEEM
+470 VQKSVAGLGEM
-481 QSKVPSIL
+481 QSKGPSIL

-500 ANVNQLNELTQSTA
+500 ANVNQLNELTQSTEE
-514 GDAKT
+514 DAKN

-558 KAAGVAGG
+558 KTTGVAGG

-577 KGEIHQTTNGLQ
+577 KGEINQKTGDGQ
-589 NKLPN
+589 SKLPN
-594 PEGVKTLAGGIEKLT
+594 AAELQSLTAGIEQLSSAQKGFVEKFQGFGVKL
-609 NAQNEFVSKFHGFG
+609 NV
-623 EGLDKAKIGANKLKD
+623 AKEGANKFKNES
-638 GSVQLIDGVTQL
+638 GQLID
-650 QSGSGKVTAGL
+650 A
-661 GELYAGANQMA
+661 
-672 GGINQLA
+672 INQLA
-679 DGSAQVTGGLGTV
+679 DGSG
-692 SERAN
+692 
-697 QMAGGINQLA
+697 
-707 DGSSQVTGGL
+707 
-717 GTVSV
+717 
-722 GVSKLAD
+722 K
-729 GSGQVTD
+729 
-736 GLGTVSVGVSKLADG
+736 
-751 SGQVTGGLGTVSVGV
+751 
-766 SKLADGS
+766 
-773 SQVTGGLGTVSVAVN
+773 
-788 QLADGSSQVTGG
+788 VTGG
-800 LGTLSAGANQMSG
+800 LGTLSAGANQMAGGVNQLASG
-813 GITQLTDGSSQVTT
+813 SGQVTT
-827 GLGTLNGGLNQ
+827 GLGAL
-838 MSTGSTQ
+838 STGSTQ

-967 IQAIVADVILLFGLG
+967 IQAVVADVILLFGLG

-1068 DFNFMWQN
+1068 DFDFMWQN
-1076 IGMLMIFIVVL
+1076 IGILMIFIVVL
-1087 SLGTIASLTLMHK
+1087 SLGTIASLTWMHK
-1100 RQFKNVAENQS
+1100 RQFKNIAENQS

>member
-1 MKWNQLLRKEFTEII
+1 MNNSVIRKGVEMMKWNQLLRKEFTEII

-97 EKGMEGRK
+97 KKGMEGRK
-105 YYMLVRIPDDFS
+105 YYMLVRIPDNFS

-159 VSSTLTKTYAEKMFD
+159 VASTLTKTYAEKMFD

-201 DGSSKVTDGLHTLQG
+201 DGSNKVTDGLHTLQG

-222 DGAQKLADGS
+222 DGVGKLADGS
-232 NKLVDGSGK
+232 GKVTNGLNTLNSKTGDMQIGIGKLVDGSGK
-241 VTNGLNTLNSKTGE
+241 VTNGLNTLNSKTNE
-255 MQTGIGKLVDGSG
+255 MQTGIGKLQEGSQ
-268 KVTDGLHVLNSNVG
+268 KVTAGLNTLN
-282 IGKLVSGSGKVT
+282 GKTGEMQ
-294 DGLHVLNSNAGIGK
+294 AGIGK
-308 LVSGSGKVTD
+308 L
-318 GLHVLNSN
+318 
-326 AGIGKLVDGSGKVT
+326 
-340 DGLHALNSN
+340 
-349 AGIGKLVDGS
+349 
-359 GKVTNGLN
+359 
-367 MLNSKTG
+367 
-374 EMQTGIGKLVSG
+374 Q
-386 SGKVTDGLNTL
+386 
-397 NSKTGEMQKGI
+397 
-408 GELRDGSEKVTGGLN
+408 DGSEKVTAGLN
-423 ELVSKSGDL
+423 TLVSKSGEL
-432 KTGTTDLSNGMG
+432 KTGTTDLSNGMEQLVG
-444 KLVEGR
+444 GQSKLEGA
-450 SQLEKGS
+450 SQKVEKGL
-457 QEIQKGLQDLNSN
+457 EDLNRTVKN
-470 VQKSAAGLEEM
+470 SAADLKEM
-481 QSKVPSIL
+481 QSKGPSIL

-500 ANVNQLNELTQSTA
+500 GNVKQLNELTQSTA
-514 GDAKT
+514 EDAKN
-519 AAQDVAN
+519 AAQDVVN

-577 KGEIHQTTNGLQ
+577 KGEIDQKTSDSQ
-589 NKLPN
+589 NKLPST
-594 PEGVKTLAGGIEKLT
+594 EKMASLTDSIEQLVGVQKGFVESSQEFGKKL
-609 NAQNEFVSKFHGFG
+609 NA
-623 EGLDKAKIGANKLKD
+623 AKEGANKFKNE
-638 GSVQLIDGVTQL
+638 SSQLIDAINQL
-650 QSGSGKVTAGL
+650 ADGSGKVTGGL
-661 GELYAGANQMA
+661 GTLSAGANQMA
-672 GGINQLA
+672 GGVNQLA
-679 DGSAQVTGGLGTV
+679 DGSSQVTGGLGAL
-692 SERAN
+692 SAGAN

-717 GTVSV
+717 GTLSV
-722 GVSKLAD
+722 GANQMAGGVNQLAS
-729 GSGQVTD
+729 GSGQVTT
-736 GLGTVSVGVSKLADG
+736 GLS
-751 SGQVTGGLGTVSVGV
+751 
-766 SKLADGS
+766 
-773 SQVTGGLGTVSVAVN
+773 
-788 QLADGSSQVTGG
+788 
-800 LGTLSAGANQMSG
+800 TLS
-813 GITQLTDGSSQVTT
+813 I
-827 GLGTLNGGLNQ
+827 
-838 MSTGSTQ
+838 GSTQ

-865 KVNDGS
+865 KVNEGS

-967 IQAIVADVILLFGLG
+967 IQPIVADIILLFGLG

-1076 IGMLMIFIVVL
+1076 IGILMIFIVVL
-1087 SLGTIASLTLMHK
+1087 SLGTIASLTWMHK
-1100 RQFKNVAENQS
+1100 RQFRNIAENQS

>member
-1 MKWNQLLRKEFTEII
+1 MKWNQLLLKEFTEII

-97 EKGMEGRK
+97 KKGMEGRK
-105 YYMLVRIPDDFS
+105 YYMLVRIPNDFS

-180 KGLAD
+180 KGLVD

-190 NKLHD
+190 SKLHD

-241 VTNGLNTLNSKTGE
+241 VTAGLNTLNGKTGE
-255 MQTGIGKLVDGSG
+255 MQI
-268 KVTDGLHVLNSNVG
+268 
-282 IGKLVSGSGKVT
+282 
-294 DGLHVLNSNAGIGK
+294 
-308 LVSGSGKVTD
+308 
-318 GLHVLNSN
+318 
-326 AGIGKLVDGSGKVT
+326 
-340 DGLHALNSN
+340 
-349 AGIGKLVDGS
+349 GIGKLVDGS
-359 GKVTNGLN
+359 GKVTN
-367 MLNSKTG
+367 
-374 EMQTGIGKLVSG
+374 
-386 SGKVTDGLNTL
+386 GLNTL

-408 GELRDGSEKVTGGLN
+408 GELRDGSEKVTNGLSI
-423 ELVSKSGDL
+423 LVSKTGEL
-432 KTGTTDLSNGMG
+432 KTGTTELSNGME
-444 KLVEGR
+444 KLAGGQ

-457 QEIQKGLQDLNSN
+457 QEIQKGLQELNN
-470 VQKSAAGLEEM
+470 KVQNSVAGLGEM
-481 QSKVPSIL
+481 QLKVPAIL

-500 ANVNQLNELTQSTA
+500 ANVNQLNEFTQSIA
-514 GDAKT
+514 GDAKN

-547 SAVKSTATVQQ
+547 NAVKSTTTVQQ

-566 TNKLNEEVKQL
+566 TNKLNEEVRQL
-577 KGEIHQTTNGLQ
+577 KGEISEKTSGMQS
-589 NKLPN
+589 KMPN
-594 PEGVKTLAGGIEKLT
+594 PEDVGNLTSGIKKLT
-609 NAQNEFVSKFHGFG
+609 NAQNEFVSKFHGLG
-623 EGLDKAKIGANKLKD
+623 EGLGNAKVGADRLKN
-638 GSVQLIDGVTQL
+638 GSGPLIDGVNQL
-650 QSGSGKVTAGL
+650 FDGSGKVTEGL
-661 GELYAGANQMA
+661 GTLSAGANQMA
-672 GGINQLA
+672 GG
-679 DGSAQVTGGLGTV
+679 
-692 SERAN
+692 
-697 QMAGGINQLA
+697 
-707 DGSSQVTGGL
+707 
-717 GTVSV
+717 
-722 GVSKLAD
+722 
-729 GSGQVTD
+729 
-736 GLGTVSVGVSKLADG
+736 
-751 SGQVTGGLGTVSVGV
+751 
-766 SKLADGS
+766 
-773 SQVTGGLGTVSVAVN
+773 VN

-800 LGTLSAGANQMSG
+800 LGTLSVGANQMAG
-813 GITQLTDGSSQVTT
+813 GVNQLADGSNQVTT
-827 GLGTLNGGLNQ
+827 GLGTLNGGLNK

-967 IQAIVADVILLFGLG
+967 IQAIVADIILLFGLG

-1076 IGMLMIFIVVL
+1076 VGILMIFIVVL
-1087 SLGTIASLTLMHK
+1087 SLGTIASLTWMHK
-1100 RQFKNVAENQS
+1100 RQFRNIAENQS
-1111 VEA
+1111 IEA

>member
-1 MKWNQLLRKEFTEII
+1 MKWNQLLRKEFNEII

-97 EKGMEGRK
+97 KKGMEGRK

-124 KDDPKPLNLEY
+124 KNDPKPLNLEY

-159 VSSTLTKTYAEKMFD
+159 VASTLTKTYAEKMFD

-222 DGAQKLADGS
+222 DGVQKLADGS

-255 MQTGIGKLVDGSG
+255 MQVGIGKLVDGSGKVTNGLHVLNSNTGIGKLVDGSG
-268 KVTDGLHVLNSNVG
+268 KVTGGLHVLNSN
-282 IGKLVSGSGKVT
+282 T
-294 DGLHVLNSNAGIGK
+294 
-308 LVSGSGKVTD
+308 
-318 GLHVLNSN
+318 
-326 AGIGKLVDGSGKVT
+326 GIGKLVDGSGKVT
-340 DGLHALNSN
+340 DGLHALNSK
-349 AGIGKLVDGS
+349 AGVGKLVD
-359 GKVTNGLN
+359 
-367 MLNSKTG
+367 
-374 EMQTGIGKLVSG
+374 G

-408 GELRDGSEKVTGGLN
+408 GELRDGSEKVTDGLN
-423 ELVSKSGDL
+423 KLVSKSGEF
-432 KTGTTDLSNGMG
+432 KTGTTDLSNGMEQLVG
-444 KLVEGR
+444 GQSKLEEA
-450 SQLEKGS
+450 SQKIE
-457 QEIQKGLQDLNSN
+457 KGLQDLNSK
-470 VQKSAAGLEEM
+470 VKSSAAGLEEM
-481 QSKVPSIL
+481 QSKGPSIL
-489 NTVNEKIDGAG
+489 NTVKEKIDGAG

-514 GDAKT
+514 GDAKN

-526 LQKQIESLPKEY
+526 LQKRIESLPKEY

-547 SAVKSTATVQQ
+547 TAVKSTVTVQQ

-577 KGEIHQTTNGLQ
+577 KGEIDQRTSDAQ

-594 PEGVKTLAGGIEKLT
+594 TAGLQTLTSGIDELASAQKGFVEKF
-609 NAQNEFVSKFHGFG
+609 QGFG
-623 EGLDKAKIGANKLKD
+623 RNLNVAKEGANKFKNES
-638 GSVQLIDGVTQL
+638 GQFID
-650 QSGSGKVTAGL
+650 
-661 GELYAGANQMA
+661 
-672 GGINQLA
+672 GINQLA
-679 DGSAQVTGGLGTV
+679 DGSGQVTDGLGTL

-717 GTVSV
+717 DT
-722 GVSKLAD
+722 L
-729 GSGQVTD
+729 
-736 GLGTVSVGVSKLADG
+736 
-751 SGQVTGGLGTVSVGV
+751 SVGV

-773 SQVTGGLGTVSVAVN
+773 SQVTGGLGTLSVGVTKLADGSSQVTGGLDTLSVGVSK
-788 QLADGSSQVTGG
+788 LADGSSQVTGG
-800 LGTLSAGANQMSG
+800 LGTLSVGANQMTG
-813 GITQLTDGSSQVTT
+813 GITQLADGSSQVTT
-827 GLGTLNGGLNQ
+827 GLGTLNGGLNK

-896 MFASPVKVKTEKM
+896 MFANPVKVKTEKL

-1044 LQPFNAWLPMT
+1044 LQPFNTWLPMT

-1076 IGMLMIFIVVL
+1076 IGILMIFIVVL

>member
-1 MKWNQLLRKEFTEII
+1 MKGNQLLRKEFTQII

-97 EKGMEGRK
+97 KKGMEGRK

-201 DGSSKVTDGLHTLQG
+201 DGSSKVTDGLHTLQE

-222 DGAQKLADGS
+222 DGVQKLADGS
-232 NKLVDGSGK
+232 NKLVDGSGKVTVGLNTLNSKTGEMQIGIGKLVDGSGK

-255 MQTGIGKLVDGSG
+255 MQIGIGKLVD
-268 KVTDGLHVLNSNVG
+268 
-282 IGKLVSGSGKVT
+282 
-294 DGLHVLNSNAGIGK
+294 
-308 LVSGSGKVTD
+308 GSGKVTD

-359 GKVTNGLN
+359 GKVTDGLHA
-367 MLNSKTG
+367 LNSNA
-374 EMQTGIGKLVSG
+374 GIGKLVDG

-397 NSKTGEMQKGI
+397 NSKTGE
-408 GELRDGSEKVTGGLN
+408 LRDGSEKVTGGLN
-423 ELVSKSGDL
+423 KLVSKSGEL

-444 KLVEGR
+444 KLVEGQ

-457 QEIQKGLQDLNSN
+457 REIQKGLQELNSN

-514 GDAKT
+514 GDAKN
-519 AAQDVAN
+519 AAQEVAN

-538 QEQLQPFIT
+538 QEQLQPFVT

-589 NKLPN
+589 KNLPN
-594 PEGVKTLAGGIEKLT
+594 PAGIKTLAGGIEKLT
-609 NAQNEFVSKFHGFG
+609 SAQNEFVSKFHGFG
-623 EGLDKAKIGANKLKD
+623 EGLDNAKIGADKLKD

-650 QSGSGKVTAGL
+650 QSGSEKVTAGL
-661 GELYAGANQMA
+661 GQLSAGVNQ
-672 GGINQLA
+672 
-679 DGSAQVTGGLGTV
+679 
-692 SERAN
+692 
-697 QMAGGINQLA
+697 
-707 DGSSQVTGGL
+707 
-717 GTVSV
+717 
-722 GVSKLAD
+722 LAD
-729 GSGQVTD
+729 GSGQVTG
-736 GLGTVSVGVSKLADG
+736 GLGTLSVGVSKLADG
-751 SGQVTGGLGTVSVGV
+751 SGQVTGGLGTLSVGV
-766 SKLADGS
+766 TK
-773 SQVTGGLGTVSVAVN
+773 
-788 QLADGSSQVTGG
+788 LADGSSQVTGG
-800 LGTLSAGANQMSG
+800 LGTLSAGVNQLADGSGQVTGGLGTLSAGANQMAG
-813 GITQLTDGSSQVTT
+813 GVNQLADGSSQVTDGLGTLSVGANQMAGGVNQLADGSNQVTT
-827 GLGTLNGGLNQ
+827 GLGTLNGGLNK

-857 GKVTDGLV
+857 GKVTDGLE

-1076 IGMLMIFIVVL
+1076 VGVLMIFIVVL
-1087 SLGTIASLTLMHK
+1087 SLGTIASLTWMHK
-1100 RQFKNVAENQS
+1100 RQFRNIAENQS
-1111 VEA
+1111 IEA

>member
-97 EKGMEGRK
+97 KKGMEGRK
-105 YYMLVRIPDDFS
+105 YYMLVRIPDNFS

-159 VSSTLTKTYAEKMFD
+159 VASTLTKTYAEKMFD

-201 DGSSKVTDGLHTLQG
+201 DGSNKVTDGLHTLQG

-222 DGAQKLADGS
+222 DGVGKLADGS
-232 NKLVDGSGK
+232 GKVTNGLNTLNSKTGDMQIGIGKLVDGSGK
-241 VTNGLNTLNSKTGE
+241 VTNGLNTLNSKTNE
-255 MQTGIGKLVDGSG
+255 MQTGIGKLQEGSQ
-268 KVTDGLHVLNSNVG
+268 KVTAGLNTLN
-282 IGKLVSGSGKVT
+282 GKTGEMQ
-294 DGLHVLNSNAGIGK
+294 AGIGK
-308 LVSGSGKVTD
+308 L
-318 GLHVLNSN
+318 
-326 AGIGKLVDGSGKVT
+326 
-340 DGLHALNSN
+340 
-349 AGIGKLVDGS
+349 
-359 GKVTNGLN
+359 
-367 MLNSKTG
+367 
-374 EMQTGIGKLVSG
+374 Q
-386 SGKVTDGLNTL
+386 
-397 NSKTGEMQKGI
+397 
-408 GELRDGSEKVTGGLN
+408 DGSEKVTAGLN
-423 ELVSKSGDL
+423 TLVSKSGEL
-432 KTGTTDLSNGMG
+432 KTGTTDLSNGMEQLVG
-444 KLVEGR
+444 GQSKLEGA
-450 SQLEKGS
+450 SQKVEKGL
-457 QEIQKGLQDLNSN
+457 EDLNRTVKN
-470 VQKSAAGLEEM
+470 SAADLKEM
-481 QSKVPSIL
+481 QSKGPSIL

-500 ANVNQLNELTQSTA
+500 GNVKQLNELTQSTA
-514 GDAKT
+514 EDAKN
-519 AAQDVAN
+519 AAQDVVN

-577 KGEIHQTTNGLQ
+577 KGEIDQKTSDSQ
-589 NKLPN
+589 NKLPST
-594 PEGVKTLAGGIEKLT
+594 EKMASLTDSIEQLVGVQKGFVESSQEFGKKL
-609 NAQNEFVSKFHGFG
+609 NA
-623 EGLDKAKIGANKLKD
+623 AKEGANKFKNE
-638 GSVQLIDGVTQL
+638 SSQLIDAINQL
-650 QSGSGKVTAGL
+650 ADGSGKVTGGL
-661 GELYAGANQMA
+661 GTLSAGANQMA
-672 GGINQLA
+672 GGVNQLA
-679 DGSAQVTGGLGTV
+679 DGSSQVTGGLGAL
-692 SERAN
+692 SAGAN

-717 GTVSV
+717 GTLSV
-722 GVSKLAD
+722 GANQMAGGVNQLAS
-729 GSGQVTD
+729 GSGQVTT
-736 GLGTVSVGVSKLADG
+736 GLS
-751 SGQVTGGLGTVSVGV
+751 
-766 SKLADGS
+766 
-773 SQVTGGLGTVSVAVN
+773 
-788 QLADGSSQVTGG
+788 
-800 LGTLSAGANQMSG
+800 TLS
-813 GITQLTDGSSQVTT
+813 I
-827 GLGTLNGGLNQ
+827 
-838 MSTGSTQ
+838 GSTQ

-865 KVNDGS
+865 KVNEGS

-967 IQAIVADVILLFGLG
+967 IQAIVADIILLFGLG

-1076 IGMLMIFIVVL
+1076 IGILMIFIVVL
-1087 SLGTIASLTLMHK
+1087 SLGTIASLTWMHK
-1100 RQFKNVAENQS
+1100 RQFRNIAENQS

>member
-1 MKWNQLLRKEFTEII
+1 MKGNQLLRKEFTQII

-97 EKGMEGRK
+97 KKGMEGRK

-124 KDDPKPLNLEY
+124 KDEPKPLNLEY

-159 VSSTLTKTYAEKMFD
+159 VASTLTKTYAEKMFD

-190 NKLHD
+190 SKLHD

-222 DGAQKLADGS
+222 DGVQKLADGS

-241 VTNGLNTLNSKTGE
+241 VTAGLNTLNSKS
-255 MQTGIGKLVDGSG
+255 GIGKLQD
-268 KVTDGLHVLNSNVG
+268 
-282 IGKLVSGSGKVT
+282 
-294 DGLHVLNSNAGIGK
+294 
-308 LVSGSGKVTD
+308 
-318 GLHVLNSN
+318 
-326 AGIGKLVDGSGKVT
+326 
-340 DGLHALNSN
+340 
-349 AGIGKLVDGS
+349 
-359 GKVTNGLN
+359 
-367 MLNSKTG
+367 
-374 EMQTGIGKLVSG
+374 G

-408 GELRDGSEKVTGGLN
+408 SKLHDGSEKVTNGLSI
-423 ELVSKSGDL
+423 LVSKTGEL
-432 KTGTTDLSNGMG
+432 KTGTTELSNGME
-444 KLVEGR
+444 KLAGGQR
-450 SQLEKGS
+450 QLEEGS
-457 QEIQKGLQDLNSN
+457 QEIQKGLQELNN
-470 VQKSAAGLEEM
+470 KVQSSVAGLGEM

-514 GDAKT
+514 GDAKN

-547 SAVKSTATVQQ
+547 NAVKSTATVQQ

-577 KGEIHQTTNGLQ
+577 KGEISEKTSGMQS
-589 NKLPN
+589 KMPN
-594 PEGVKTLAGGIEKLT
+594 PEDVGNLTSGIKKLT
-609 NAQNEFVSKFHGFG
+609 NAQNEFVSKFHGLG
-623 EGLDKAKIGANKLKD
+623 EGLGNAKVGADRLKN
-638 GSVQLIDGVTQL
+638 GSGQLIDGVNQL
-650 QSGSGKVTAGL
+650 FDGSGKVT
-661 GELYAGANQMA
+661 E
-672 GGINQLA
+672 
-679 DGSAQVTGGLGTV
+679 GLGTLSV
-692 SERAN
+692 GAN

-707 DGSSQVTGGL
+707 DGSSQVTSGL
-717 GTVSV
+717 GTLSV
-722 GVSKLAD
+722 GVTKLAD
-729 GSGQVTD
+729 GSD
-736 GLGTVSVGVSKLADG
+736 
-751 SGQVTGGLGTVSVGV
+751 
-766 SKLADGS
+766 
-773 SQVTGGLGTVSVAVN
+773 
-788 QLADGSSQVTGG
+788 
-800 LGTLSAGANQMSG
+800 
-813 GITQLTDGSSQVTT
+813 QVTT
-827 GLGTLNGGLNQ
+827 GIGTLNGGLNK

-967 IQAIVADVILLFGLG
+967 IQAVVADIILLFGLG

-993 FSIVTSLAFIA
+993 FSIVTSVAFIA

-1030 TSAGTFPLELIPKF
+1030 TSAGTFPLELIPKL

-1076 IGMLMIFIVVL
+1076 IGILMIFIVVL
-1087 SLGTIASLTLMHK
+1087 SLGTIASLTWMHK
-1100 RQFKNVAENQS
+1100 RQFKNIAENQS

>member
-1 MKWNQLLRKEFTEII
+1 MKWHKLLSKEFAEII

-41 AFWDPYKQ
+41 AFWDPYEQ

-63 AVFDG
+63 AELDG

-82 DNTSFKWE
+82 DNKSFKWE

-97 EKGMEGRK
+97 KEGMEGRK

-150 TAIEKIKGE
+150 TAIEKIKSE

-174 SIQDVS
+174 SIKDVS

-185 GAEGA
+185 GADGA

-216 KSGEMK
+216 KSEEMK
-222 DGAQKLADGS
+222 DGVQKLADGS

-255 MQTGIGKLVDGSG
+255 MQIGIGKLQDGSGKVTAGLNTLNGKTGIGKLQDGSG
-268 KVTDGLHVLNSNVG
+268 KVTDGLNVLNG
-282 IGKLVSGSGKVT
+282 
-294 DGLHVLNSNAGIGK
+294 
-308 LVSGSGKVTD
+308 
-318 GLHVLNSN
+318 
-326 AGIGKLVDGSGKVT
+326 
-340 DGLHALNSN
+340 
-349 AGIGKLVDGS
+349 
-359 GKVTNGLN
+359 
-367 MLNSKTG
+367 
-374 EMQTGIGKLVSG
+374 
-386 SGKVTDGLNTL
+386 
-397 NSKTGEMQKGI
+397 KTGEMQKGI
-408 GELRDGSEKVTGGLN
+408 GELRSGSEKVTNGLN
-423 ELVSKSGDL
+423 TMVSKTDEL
-432 KTGTTDLSNGMG
+432 KTGTTELSNGME
-444 KLVEGR
+444 KLAGGQ

-457 QEIQKGLQDLNSN
+457 QEIQKGLQELNN
-470 VQKSAAGLEEM
+470 KVQNSVAGLGEM

-500 ANVNQLNELTQSTA
+500 ENVNQLNELTQSTA

-547 SAVKSTATVQQ
+547 NAAKSTATVQQ

-577 KGEIHQTTNGLQ
+577 KGEIGEKTSGMQS
-589 NKLPN
+589 KMPN
-594 PEGVKTLAGGIEKLT
+594 PEEVGNLTSGIKKLT
-609 NAQNEFVSKFHGFG
+609 NAQNEFVSKFHGLG
-623 EGLDKAKIGANKLKD
+623 EGLGNAKVGADKLKN
-638 GSVQLIDGVTQL
+638 GSGQLIDGVNQL
-650 QSGSGKVTAGL
+650 LDGSGKVTEGL
-661 GELYAGANQMA
+661 GALSVGANQMA
-672 GGINQLA
+672 GGI
-679 DGSAQVTGGLGTV
+679 T
-692 SERAN
+692 
-697 QMAGGINQLA
+697 QLA

-717 GTVSV
+717 GTVSLV
-722 GVSKLAD
+722 VTKLED
-729 GSGQVTD
+729 GS
-736 GLGTVSVGVSKLADG
+736 
-751 SGQVTGGLGTVSVGV
+751 
-766 SKLADGS
+766 
-773 SQVTGGLGTVSVAVN
+773 N
-788 QLADGSSQVTGG
+788 QVTGG
-800 LGTLSAGANQMSG
+800 LGTLSVGTNQMIG
-813 GITQLTDGSSQVTT
+813 GVNQLADGSGQVTT
-827 GLGTLNGGLNQ
+827 GLGTLNGGLNK

-845 LIDGVNKLADGS
+845 LIDGVNKLTDGS

-896 MFASPVKVKTEKM
+896 MFASPVKVKVEKM

-1019 IAIITLIIQLT
+1019 IAIITLIMQLT

-1055 YSVSGLKAVVSSG
+1055 YSVSGFKAVVSSG

-1076 IGMLMIFIVVL
+1076 IGILMIFIVVL
-1087 SLGTIASLTLMHK
+1087 SLGTIASLTWMHK
-1100 RQFKNVAENQS
+1100 RQFKNIAENQS